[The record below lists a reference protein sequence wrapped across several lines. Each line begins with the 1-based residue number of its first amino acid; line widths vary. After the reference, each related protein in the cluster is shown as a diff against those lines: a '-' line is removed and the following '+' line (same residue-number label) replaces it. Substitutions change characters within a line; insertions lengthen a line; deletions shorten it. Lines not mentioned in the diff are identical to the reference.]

1 MNSTFKVVFNKARG
15 ALMVVNEVTSSV
27 QGKGTKTVVAA
38 AVAAMIAGVSGSAM
52 AIETDTEIKA
62 TDTALKATFTKA
74 EKQTDVASSLIGT
87 SGDKLALKNVTN
99 KDMYA
104 AGSLDL
110 TASSKDN
117 VVTLKNGSVSNF
129 SGKVTSADHFGAVV
143 TATTGTLKIDNVT
156 FENNKFDEVKTGEQ
170 KHNGARGIIRAAGAN
185 LEVAKSTFAG
195 NEAVLGGA
203 INVWSNGENTVKITD
218 STFTGNAT
226 KSHGGAVYI
235 TGSKVKTTIAD
246 STFSKNTSG
255 KQGGALQLA
264 GAGET
269 TITNTTFSENAAG
282 TFGGAINA
290 TNTQVVAKNVNFE
303 GNKAVGDDGHG
314 GALFLNGNTASYTQA
329 GGKFVGN
336 SAKKNGGAIRV
347 QDGADLALTNV
358 VFDGNTAANGGA
370 VDTFNAGDVKFTDT
384 TFTNNQAGGWG
395 GALRINGGNVTI
407 AVTEGKSLV
416 YEGNK
421 AGTNAEEA
429 AAKNY
434 EKQGD
439 FMYLNG
445 ASDKATFELAGDLT
459 IKDSIVSNHGTI
471 EKTGKGTLTT
481 ADMTGFVGTLN
492 VNEGKMV
499 IEGGIAEYDIAAQ
512 VGVNNSSSEAAQL
525 GATNVTVGQA
535 AVTKGNAKPAVK
547 AELAMGAVQ
556 ANHAINFVVNEGST
570 LTMQSL
576 AVGTKEYTQRNA
588 EKDATP
594 AKATYVGA
602 VNITGDAT
610 VTEGITIAA
619 GTAEKGA
626 VLTQIFGNLTAKSL
640 TVAAAVKDDKKTV
653 TAEAGTFAQTAG
665 KLTVDT
671 LTNGGTMT
679 VNGTV
684 VTKADSVN
692 SGNINTYSA
701 QDKKGTLVI
710 SGGTFTNDGTM
721 TFDKITVEDG
731 ATLKT
736 GVNLNG
742 EASFVA
748 FTELDLQ
755 KGSTLNINALNAKST
770 VDGKEVEKADI
781 LKFTEGTLNLE
792 GGALQVAGEAF
803 TGKVE
808 LAQGTTANINGDYT
822 FEQVKNAGNVT
833 VEGGTLTVTDSFTAT
848 SKAESATVGT
858 FTVENNGTPALTTKA
873 SGLDIAK
880 STSTEAKYTAGAVI
894 NNGTIT
900 FTDAAGEF
908 ANLDAVKKVKDAI
921 ASSGNGLIVFG
932 DKVTIKAEEV
942 DKVLMDGK
950 VTATNAEKLAGV
962 ELEQFKDATVTGV
975 TDPLSGSFGKV
986 ELATNE
992 TALEVTSGLKL
1003 NGTGDLVT
1011 VKGQDDKVT
1020 LKGVSIGENGK
1031 LTTTGA
1037 GAVVGA
1043 IVGSSDKFGALNV
1056 AAGDLTV
1063 KGAATLQNLTV
1074 AADSALVMGKA
1085 AEADKVVGTLEVKDN
1100 ALVLGTL
1107 TAGEVNL
1114 KDADV
1119 LGTLTADKLTATGK
1133 VFVGSDEADVAGKLV
1148 VNELVSGTV
1157 FADPAW
1163 KDGHILSLNDASQVA
1178 VGTAAAGSTVVAG
1191 QGSLVAL
1198 GTTDLDVAVK
1208 TVAAAGHAVLGTNE
1222 GQMKSAIY
1230 VDGGKTY
1237 DEATDT
1243 TSYKTIAGNVI
1254 ASGWNTDGFDAA
1266 SADAKTGVQVLE
1278 NNLMVVDMNTIDKTG
1293 ANAVFVKDVTNNG
1306 TIYLADA
1313 EFGDKVMFTE
1323 ADYRQGTTGAITF
1336 NGDRLMS
1343 AAFKDKVHTIAFD
1356 DAKVASYEG
1365 LETLPLVTAM
1375 YEGKAQNGASTSA
1388 KFNNWLMS
1396 SGNGLDREEVIAIGN
1411 DAAKLGA
1418 TSAVASVTMDAI
1430 SAFNDSVAARTNVLA
1445 QRAEGVTVWADV
1457 MGGHYEAKEL
1467 MDGQGYKSDVYGGV
1481 LGVDSVVDG
1490 YTLGAAFTVATADT
1504 DSTNTLAVSST
1515 DSDFV
1520 GFSVYGA
1527 KAFGQFNL
1535 AADLGYMKGS
1545 NDVSVNAYN
1554 IGDFSADTDAFTLG
1568 LRGDV
1573 LVDAGSF
1580 KVVPHAGLRFTHLT
1594 TDDFES
1600 AYTTKIDSM
1609 NIFQMPVGVT
1619 VTGNVE
1625 AAGWNVAPLLDL
1637 SVVPAFGDTDADMT
1651 LGINGVAATSALSTQ
1666 VIDSNLFQM
1675 KLGVSAQKDAF
1686 TFGLNYKLGA
1696 GSDNRVNNTFNATV
1710 GYAF

>member
-1 MNSTFKVVFNKARG
+1 MNSTFKVVFNKTRG

-52 AIETDTEIKA
+52 AADTDTVINA

-74 EKQTDVASSLIGT
+74 EQQAGVTGSLIGT
-87 SGDKLALKNVTN
+87 SDGKLVLKNVTN
-99 KDMYA
+99 KGMYA

-156 FENNKFDEVKTGEQ
+156 FENNKFDEVTTGDNL
-170 KHNGARGIIRAAGAN
+170 HNGTRGIIRAAGAN

-235 TGSKVKTTIAD
+235 TGSQVKTTIAD
-246 STFSKNTSG
+246 ATFSKNTSG

-290 TNTQVVAKNVNFE
+290 TGTKVAATNVTFE
-303 GNKAVGDDGHG
+303 GNKAASADGHG
-314 GALFLNGNTASYTQA
+314 GALFVDGQGASYTQA

-347 QDGADLALTNV
+347 QDGADLALKNV

-370 VDTFNAGDVKFTDT
+370 VDTFNAGDVTFTDT

-395 GALRINGGNVTI
+395 GALRINGDNVTI

-429 AAKNY
+429 AVKKY

-439 FMYLNG
+439 FMYLSN
-445 ASDKATFELAGDLT
+445 ASDKATFALAGDLT

-481 ADMTGFVGTLN
+481 ADMTGFVGNLD
-492 VNEGKMV
+492 VKEGKMV

-512 VGVNNSSSEAAQL
+512 IGVNNGTSVAVEL
-525 GATNVTVGQA
+525 DPTIVTVGQA
-535 AVTKGNAKPAVK
+535 AGAKPAVK

-556 ANHAINFVVNEGST
+556 ANHAIDFVVNEGST

-576 AVGTKEYTQRNA
+576 AVGTKEYTQRTA
-588 EKDATP
+588 AKAATP

-610 VTEGITIAA
+610 VTEGITVAA
-619 GTAEKGA
+619 GTADKAA
-626 VLTQIFGNLTAKSL
+626 VLTQTSGNLTAKSL
-640 TVAAAVKDDKKTV
+640 TVAAAVEKDQKV
-653 TAEAGTFAQTAG
+653 TAQAAGMFNQAAGT
-665 KLTVDT
+665 LTVDT
-671 LTNGGTMT
+671 LTNGGKMT

-684 VTKADSVN
+684 VTNADSVN
-692 SGNINTYSA
+692 TGAINSSESKNGSLTIA
-701 QDKKGTLVI
+701 
-710 SGGTFTNDGTM
+710 GGTFTNDGKM
-721 TFDKITVEDG
+721 TFKKITVEDG

-736 GVNLNG
+736 GVNLDG
-742 EASFVA
+742 EASFVV
-748 FTELDLQ
+748 FETLDLQ
-755 KGSTLNINALNAKST
+755 KGSTLNINALNDKSANT
-770 VDGKEVEKADI
+770 VKENDT
-781 LKFTEGTLNLE
+781 LKFTEGTVNLN

-803 TGKVE
+803 TGKVA
-808 LAQGTTANINGDYT
+808 LDAGATANIDGDYT
-822 FEQVKNAGNVT
+822 FEQVNNGGKAT
-833 VEGGTLTVTDSFTAT
+833 VGGTLTVTDSFTAGDFTVADNGTLVLT
-848 SKAESATVGT
+848 SKAAGLKIADGIATK
-858 FTVENNGTPALTTKA
+858 NSNLT
-873 SGLDIAK
+873 
-880 STSTEAKYTAGAVI
+880 

-908 ANLDAVKKVKDAI
+908 ASLDKVADVKNALV
-921 ASSGNGLIVFG
+921 SSGNGLIVFG
-932 DKVTIKAEEV
+932 DKVTVKADAIK
-942 DKVLMDGK
+942 DVLKDGK
-950 VTATNAEKLAGV
+950 VTATNAAKLAGV

-975 TDPLSGSFGKV
+975 DTALSGSFGKV
-986 ELATNE
+986 ELATGQ
-992 TALEVTSGLKL
+992 TALTVTSGLKL

-1011 VKGQDDKVT
+1011 VETDKKVT
-1020 LKGVSIGENGK
+1020 LQGVNIGEHGK

-1043 IVGSSDKFGALNV
+1043 IAGNGDKFGALNV

-1063 KGAATLQNLTV
+1063 KGAAVLQKLTV

-1085 AEADKVVGTLEVKDN
+1085 AEADKAVGALEVKDY

-1107 TAGEVNL
+1107 TAGEVKLN
-1114 KDADV
+1114 DADV
-1119 LGTLTADKLTATGK
+1119 FGTLTADKLTANGD
-1133 VFVGSDEADVAGKLV
+1133 VFVGSDEEDVAGKLV

-1157 FADPAW
+1157 FADTAW
-1163 KDGHILSLNDASQVA
+1163 KDGHIRSLNDASPVA

-1254 ASGWNTDGFDAA
+1254 ASGWSTAEFEDAA
-1266 SADAKTGVQVLE
+1266 NKTGVQVLE

-1293 ANAVFVKDVTNNG
+1293 AHAVFVKDVINNG

-1323 ADYRQGTTGAITF
+1323 ADYTQGTTGAITF

-1520 GFSVYGA
+1520 GFSFYGA

>member
-52 AIETDTEIKA
+52 ATETDTEIKA

-87 SGDKLALKNVTN
+87 SGDTLALKNVTN

-110 TASSKDN
+110 TASNKDN

-129 SGKVTSADHFGAVV
+129 SGKVTSANHFGAVV

-156 FENNKFDEVKTGEQ
+156 FENNKFDEVTTGDN
-170 KHNGARGIIRAAGAN
+170 KHNGTRGIIRAVGAN

-203 INVWSNGENTVKITD
+203 INVWSDGENTVKIAD

-235 TGSKVKTTIAD
+235 TGPQVKTTIAD
-246 STFSKNTSG
+246 ATFSKNTSG
-255 KQGGALQLA
+255 KQGGALQLSD
-264 GAGET
+264 AGET

-282 TFGGAINA
+282 TFGGAI
-290 TNTQVVAKNVNFE
+290 
-303 GNKAVGDDGHG
+303 
-314 GALFLNGNTASYTQA
+314 
-329 GGKFVGN
+329 
-336 SAKKNGGAIRV
+336 RV
-347 QDGADLALTNV
+347 QNGADLDLKNV

-370 VDTFNAGDVKFTDT
+370 VDTFNADDVTFTDT

-395 GALRINGGNVTI
+395 GALLINGGNVTI

-429 AAKNY
+429 AVKKY

-439 FMYLNG
+439 FMYLSN
-445 ASDKATFELAGDLT
+445 ASDKATFALAGDLT

-481 ADMTGFVGTLN
+481 ADMTGFVGNLD
-492 VNEGKMV
+492 VKEGKMV

-512 VGVNNSSSEAAQL
+512 DAVNGANSGAA
-525 GATNVTVGQA
+525 GGFPATTVTVGQA
-535 AVTKGNAKPAVK
+535 AGAKLAVK

-556 ANHAINFVVNEGST
+556 ANHAIDFVVNEGST

-602 VNITGDAT
+602 VTIKGDAT

-619 GTAEKGA
+619 GTADQGA
-626 VLTQIFGNLTAKSL
+626 VLTQKSGNLTAKSL
-640 TVAAAVKDDKKTV
+640 TVAAAVKGEKDAV
-653 TAEAGTFAQTAG
+653 TAQAGTFTQEAG

-679 VNGTV
+679 VKDTV
-684 VTKADSVN
+684 VTNADSVN
-692 SGNINTYSA
+692 TGAINSYESKTGSLTIA
-701 QDKKGTLVI
+701 
-710 SGGTFTNDGTM
+710 GGTFTNDGTM
-721 TFDKITVEDG
+721 TFDKITVADG

-736 GVNLNG
+736 GINLDG
-742 EASFVA
+742 TASFVV
-748 FTELDLQ
+748 FQELDLQ
-755 KGSTLNINALNAKST
+755 KGSTLNINALNAKSK
-770 VDGKEVEKADI
+770 VDGKADI
-781 LKFTEGTLNLE
+781 LKFTEGTVKLN

-808 LAQGTTANINGDYT
+808 LAKDATANINGDYT
-822 FEQVKNAGNVT
+822 FEQVNNNGGTAT
-833 VEGGTLTVTDSFTAT
+833 VGGTLTVTDSFTAG
-848 SKAESATVGT
+848 K
-858 FTVENNGTPALTTKA
+858 FTVENNGTLVLTSKAAGLKITDGTATENTK
-873 SGLDIAK
+873 L
-880 STSTEAKYTAGAVI
+880 T

-908 ANLDAVKKVKDAI
+908 ASLDKVAAVKNAI

-932 DKVTIKAEEV
+932 DKVTVKADVIK
-942 DKVLMDGK
+942 DVLKDGK
-950 VTATNAEKLAGV
+950 VTATNAAKLAGV
-962 ELEQFKDATVTGV
+962 ELEQFKDATVTEV
-975 TDPLSGSFGKV
+975 NSALSGSFGKV
-986 ELATNE
+986 ELATGE
-992 TALEVTSGLKL
+992 DALTVESGLKL

-1020 LKGVSIGENGK
+1020 LKGVNIGDNGK

-1043 IVGSSDKFGALNV
+1043 IAGNGALNV

-1063 KGAATLQNLTV
+1063 KGDAALQNLTV

-1085 AEADKVVGTLEVKDN
+1085 AEAKAVGALEVKN
-1100 ALVLGTL
+1100 HALVLGTL

-1119 LGTLTADKLTATGK
+1119 LGTLTADKLTANGN
-1133 VFVGSDEADVAGKLV
+1133 VFVGSDEEDVAGKLV
-1148 VNELVSGTV
+1148 VNELGSATV
-1157 FADPAW
+1157 FAAPAW
-1163 KDGHILSLNDASQVA
+1163 KDGNILSLNDASQVA

-1237 DEATDT
+1237 DEATGT

-1254 ASGWNTDGFDAA
+1254 ASGWSTAEFKAPAN
-1266 SADAKTGVQVLE
+1266 KTGVQVLE

-1293 ANAVFVKDVTNNG
+1293 AHAVFANAVTNNG

-1313 EFGDKVMFTE
+1313 EFGDKVMFSK
-1323 ADYRQGTTGAITF
+1323 DGYKQGTTGAITF

-1343 AAFKDKVHTIAFD
+1343 AAYKDKVHTIAFD

>member
-52 AIETDTEIKA
+52 ATETDTEIKA

-87 SGDKLALKNVTN
+87 SGDTLALKNVTN

-129 SGKVTSADHFGAVV
+129 SGKVISQDHFGAVV

-156 FENNKFDEVKTGEQ
+156 FENNKFDEVKTGDNQ
-170 KHNGARGIIRAAGAN
+170 HNGTRGIIRAAGAN

-203 INVWSNGENTVKITD
+203 INVWSNGKNTVKITD

-235 TGSKVKTTIAD
+235 TGSQVKTTIAD
-246 STFSKNTSG
+246 ATFSKNTSG

-290 TNTQVVAKNVNFE
+290 TNTQVVAENVTFE
-303 GNKAVGDDGHG
+303 GNKAASADGHG
-314 GALFLNGNTASYTQA
+314 GALFVDGQGASYTQA

-347 QDGADLALTNV
+347 QNGADLDLKNV

-370 VDTFNAGDVKFTDT
+370 VDTFNAGDVTFTDT

-429 AAKNY
+429 AVKKY

-439 FMYLNG
+439 FMYLSN
-445 ASDKATFELAGDLT
+445 ASDKATFALAGDLT

-481 ADMTGFVGTLN
+481 ADMTGFVGNLD
-492 VNEGKMV
+492 VKEGKMV
-499 IEGGIAEYDIAAQ
+499 IEGGIAEYDIDAQ
-512 VGVNNSSSEAAQL
+512 IGVNNGSNDVVAL
-525 GATNVTVGQA
+525 DATTVTVGQ
-535 AVTKGNAKPAVK
+535 KDSK

-556 ANHAINFVVNEGST
+556 ANHAIDFVVNEGST

-576 AVGTKEYTQRNA
+576 AVGTKEYTQRTA
-588 EKDATP
+588 VAKGDTP
-594 AKATYVGA
+594 ATATYVGNVA
-602 VNITGDAT
+602 IKGNAT
-610 VTEGITIAA
+610 VTEGITVAA
-619 GTAEKGA
+619 GTANQVTA
-626 VLTQIFGNLTAKSL
+626 LTQTSGNLTAKSL
-640 TVAAAVKDDKKTV
+640 TVAAAVKGEKDAV
-653 TAEAGTFAQTAG
+653 TAQAGKFTQKAGT
-665 KLTVDT
+665 LTVDT

-679 VNGTV
+679 VKGTV
-684 VTKADSVN
+684 VTNADSVN
-692 SGNINTYSA
+692 TGAINSYESKTGSLTIA
-701 QDKKGTLVI
+701 
-710 SGGTFTNDGTM
+710 GGTFTNDGTM
-721 TFDKITVEDG
+721 TFDKITVADG

-736 GVNLNG
+736 GINLDG
-742 EASFVA
+742 TASFVV
-748 FTELDLQ
+748 FQELDLQ
-755 KGSTLNINALNAKST
+755 KGSTLNINALNAKSQ

-781 LKFTEGTLNLE
+781 LKFTEGTVKLN

-808 LAQGTTANINGDYT
+808 LVAGATANINGDYT
-822 FEQVKNAGNVT
+822 FEQVNNGGTAT
-833 VEGGTLTVTDSFTAT
+833 VGGTLTVTDSFTA
-848 SKAESATVGT
+848 GD
-858 FTVENNGTPALTTKA
+858 FTVENNGTLVLTSKA
-873 SGLDIAK
+873 AGLNIA
-880 STSTEAKYTAGAVI
+880 EGTAAENIAVT

-908 ANLDAVKKVKDAI
+908 ATLDAVQTVKGKL

-932 DKVTIKAEEV
+932 DKVTVKADAIK
-942 DKVLMDGK
+942 DVLKDGK
-950 VTATNAEKLAGV
+950 VTATNAAKLAGV

-975 TDPLSGSFGKV
+975 DTALSGSFGKV
-986 ELATNE
+986 ELAAGQ
-992 TALEVTSGLKL
+992 TALTVESGLKL

-1011 VKGQDDKVT
+1011 VKEDKTVT
-1020 LKGVSIGENGK
+1020 LKGVNIGQNGK

-1043 IVGSSDKFGALNV
+1043 IAGNGALNV

-1063 KGAATLQNLTV
+1063 KGNATVENLTV

-1085 AEADKVVGTLEVKDN
+1085 AEAKAVGALEVKN
-1100 ALVLGTL
+1100 HALVLGTL

-1119 LGTLTADKLTATGK
+1119 LGTLTADKLAATGT
-1133 VFVGSDEADVAGKLV
+1133 VCVGSDEEDVAGKLV

-1178 VGTAAAGSTVVAG
+1178 IGSIGANSTVVAG

-1198 GTTDLDVAVK
+1198 GTTALDVAVK

-1254 ASGWNTDGFDAA
+1254 ASGWSTAEFEDAA
-1266 SADAKTGVQVLE
+1266 NKTGVQVLE

-1293 ANAVFVKDVTNNG
+1293 AHAVFANAVTNNG

-1313 EFGDKVMFTE
+1313 EFGDKVMFSE
-1323 ADYRQGTTGAITF
+1323 AGYTQGTIGAITF

-1481 LGVDSVVDG
+1481 LGVDSVVSG

-1520 GFSVYGA
+1520 GFSFYGA

>member
-52 AIETDTEIKA
+52 ATETDTEIKA

-110 TASSKDN
+110 TASNKDN

-129 SGKVTSADHFGAVV
+129 SGKVTSLDHFGAVV

-156 FENNKFDEVKTGEQ
+156 FENNKFDEVKTGDNQ
-170 KHNGARGIIRAAGAN
+170 HNGTRGIIRAAGAN

-203 INVWSNGENTVKITD
+203 INVWSNGKNTVKITD

-235 TGSKVKTTIAD
+235 TGSQVKTTIAD
-246 STFSKNTSG
+246 ATFSKNTSG

-290 TNTQVVAKNVNFE
+290 TNTQVVAENVTFE
-303 GNKAVGDDGHG
+303 GNKAASADGHG
-314 GALFLNGNTASYTQA
+314 GALFVDGQGASYTQA

-347 QDGADLALTNV
+347 QDGADLALKNV

-370 VDTFNAGDVKFTDT
+370 VDTFNAGDVTFTDT

-429 AAKNY
+429 AVKKY

-439 FMYLNG
+439 FMYLSN
-445 ASDKATFELAGDLT
+445 ASDKATFALSGDLT
-459 IKDSIVSNHGTI
+459 IKDSIVSNQGTI

-481 ADMTGFVGTLN
+481 ADMTGFVGNLN
-492 VNEGKMV
+492 VQKGKMV

-512 VGVNNSSSEAAQL
+512 IGVNNGSNDAVALAA
-525 GATNVTVGQA
+525 TTVTVGQ
-535 AVTKGNAKPAVK
+535 KDSK

-556 ANHAINFVVNEGST
+556 ANHAINFVVNKGST

-576 AVGTKEYTQRNA
+576 AVGTKEYAQRTEA
-588 EKDATP
+588 KADP

-602 VNITGDAT
+602 VNIMGDAT
-610 VTEGITIAA
+610 VTEGITVAA
-619 GTAEKGA
+619 GTADQA
-626 VLTQIFGNLTAKSL
+626 AALTQTSGNLTAKSL
-640 TVAAAVKDDKKTV
+640 TVAAAVKGEKDAV
-653 TAEAGTFAQTAG
+653 TAQAGTFTQEAG

-679 VNGTV
+679 VKDTV

-692 SGNINTYSA
+692 TGAINSYDS
-701 QDKKGTLVI
+701 KKGSLTI
-710 SGGTFTNDGTM
+710 AGGTFTNDGTM

-742 EASFVA
+742 KASFVV
-748 FTELDLQ
+748 FQTLDLQ
-755 KGSTLNINALNAKST
+755 KGSTLNINALNAKSQ

-781 LKFTEGTLNLE
+781 LKFTEGTVKLN

-808 LAQGTTANINGDYT
+808 LAAGATANINGDYT
-822 FEQVKNAGNVT
+822 FEQVNNGGTAT
-833 VEGGTLTVTDSFTAT
+833 VGGTLTVTDSFTA
-848 SKAESATVGT
+848 GT
-858 FTVENNGTPALTTKA
+858 FTVDNNGTLVLTTKA
-873 SGLDIAK
+873 AGLKIA
-880 STSTEAKYTAGAVI
+880 EGTATTNSNLT

-908 ANLDAVKKVKDAI
+908 ADLDKVAAVKNAI
-921 ASSGNGLIVFG
+921 ARSGNGLIVFG

-942 DKVLMDGK
+942 NKVLKDGK
-950 VTATNAEKLAGV
+950 VKASDVANLAGV

-975 TDPLSGSFGKV
+975 DAALSGSFGKV
-986 ELATNE
+986 ELAAGQ
-992 TALEVTSGLKL
+992 TALTVKSGLKL

-1011 VKGQDDKVT
+1011 VKKDKTVT
-1020 LKGVSIGENGK
+1020 LQGVNIGEYGK

-1043 IVGSSDKFGALNV
+1043 IAGNGGKFGALNV

-1063 KGAATLQNLTV
+1063 KGAAALQNLTV

-1085 AEADKVVGTLEVKDN
+1085 AETATAVGDLEVKGS

-1107 TAGEVNL
+1107 TAGNVTL

-1119 LGTLTADKLTATGK
+1119 LGTLTADKLAATGT
-1133 VFVGSDEADVAGKLV
+1133 VCVGSDEDDVAGKLV

-1266 SADAKTGVQVLE
+1266 SVDAKTGVQVLE

>member
-52 AIETDTEIKA
+52 ATETDTEIKA

-74 EKQTDVASSLIGT
+74 EKQDDVASSLIGT
-87 SGDKLALKNVTN
+87 SGDKLVLKNVTN
-99 KDMYA
+99 KGMYA

-416 YEGNK
+416 YEGNR
-421 AGTNAEEA
+421 AGTNAEA

-445 ASDKATFELAGDLT
+445 ASDRAAFELAGDLT

-481 ADMTGFVGTLN
+481 ADMTGFVGKLD
-492 VNEGKMV
+492 VKEGKMV

-512 VGVNNSSSEAAQL
+512 IGVNKGTS
-525 GATNVTVGQA
+525 GAVELDPTTVTVGQDGEPFA
-535 AVTKGNAKPAVK
+535 K

-556 ANHAINFVVNEGST
+556 ANHAINFDVNEGST

-576 AVGTKEYTQRNA
+576 TVGTKEYAQRTEA
-588 EKDATP
+588 KADP

-610 VTEGITIAA
+610 VTEGVTVAA
-619 GTAEKGA
+619 GTADKAA
-626 VLTQIFGNLTAKSL
+626 VLTQTSGNLTAKSL
-640 TVAAAVKDDKKTV
+640 TVAAAVEKDQKV
-653 TAEAGTFAQTAG
+653 TAQAGTFNQTDG
-665 KLTVDT
+665 TLTVDT

-684 VTKADSVN
+684 VTNADSVN
-692 SGNINTYSA
+692 TGAINSYKSKNGSLTIA
-701 QDKKGTLVI
+701 
-710 SGGTFTNDGTM
+710 GGTFTNDGTM

-736 GVNLNG
+736 GVNLDG
-742 EASFVA
+742 EASFVV
-748 FTELDLQ
+748 FKTLDLQ
-755 KGSTLNINALNAKST
+755 KGSTLNINALNAKSK
-770 VDGKEVEKADI
+770 VDGKADI
-781 LKFTEGTLNLE
+781 LKFTEGTVNLY

-808 LAQGTTANINGDYT
+808 LAQGTTTNINGDYT
-822 FEQVKNAGNVT
+822 FEQVNNAGTTT
-833 VEGGTLTVTDSFTAT
+833 VGGTLTVTDSFTAG
-848 SKAESATVGT
+848 K
-858 FTVENNGTPALTTKA
+858 FTVENNGTLVLTSKA
-873 SGLDIAK
+873 AGLKIAVG
-880 STSTEAKYTAGAVI
+880 TATNNNQLI

-908 ANLDAVKKVKDAI
+908 ASLDKVAAVKDAI
-921 ASSGNGLIVFG
+921 APSGNGLIVFG

-942 DKVLMDGK
+942 NKVLKDGK
-950 VTATNAEKLAGV
+950 VKASDVANLAGV

-975 TDPLSGSFGKV
+975 DAALSGSFGKV
-986 ELATNE
+986 ELAAGQ
-992 TALEVTSGLKL
+992 TALTVESGLKL

-1011 VKGQDDKVT
+1011 VTKDKTVT
-1020 LKGVSIGENGK
+1020 LQGVNIGEDGK

-1043 IVGSSDKFGALNV
+1043 IAGNGGKFGALNV

-1063 KGAATLQNLTV
+1063 KGAAALQNLTV

-1085 AEADKVVGTLEVKDN
+1085 AETATAVGDLEVKDY
-1100 ALVLGTL
+1100 ARVLGTL
-1107 TAGEVNL
+1107 TAGKVTLGE
-1114 KDADV
+1114 ADV
-1119 LGTLTADKLTATGK
+1119 FGTLTADKLDATD
-1133 VFVGSDEADVAGKLV
+1133 VVLVGSDEEDVAGKLV

-1163 KDGHILSLNDASQVA
+1163 KDGLGLSLNDASQVA
-1178 VGTAAAGSTVVAG
+1178 IGSIGANSTVIAG
-1191 QGSLVAL
+1191 QGSLVAI
-1198 GTTDLDVAVK
+1198 GTTDLDVAAK
-1208 TVAAAGHAVLGTNE
+1208 AVAAAGHAVLGPNE
-1222 GQMKSAIY
+1222 GQMRSAIY

-1243 TSYKTIAGNVI
+1243 TSYEKINGNVI
-1254 ASGWNTDGFDAA
+1254 ASGWNEAKFEDAETNNQVPA
-1266 SADAKTGVQVLE
+1266 NVQVLE

-1323 ADYRQGTTGAITF
+1323 ADYTQGTTGAITF

-1343 AAFKDKVHTIAFD
+1343 AALKDKVHTIAFD

-1481 LGVDSVVDG
+1481 LGVDSVVSG

>member
-52 AIETDTEIKA
+52 ATETDTEIKA

-74 EKQTDVASSLIGT
+74 EKQDDVASSLIGT
-87 SGDKLALKNVTN
+87 LGDKLVLKNVTN
-99 KDMYA
+99 GGMYA

-110 TASSKDN
+110 TASNKGN

-129 SGKVTSADHFGAVV
+129 SGKVTSANHFGAVV

-156 FENNKFDEVKTGEQ
+156 FENNKFDEVTTGDNQ
-170 KHNGARGIIRAAGAN
+170 HNGTRGIIRAAGAN

-203 INVWSNGENTVKITD
+203 INVWSDGENTVKITD

-246 STFSKNTSG
+246 ATFSKNTSG
-255 KQGGALQLA
+255 KLGGALQLS
-264 GAGET
+264 GAGKT

-290 TNTQVVAKNVNFE
+290 TNTQVVAENVTFE
-303 GNKAVGDDGHG
+303 GNKAASADGHG
-314 GALFLNGNTASYTQA
+314 GALFVDGQGASHTQT

-347 QDGADLALTNV
+347 QYGAALDLTNV

-370 VDTFNAGDVKFTDT
+370 VDTYNAGDVKFTDT

-395 GALRINGGNVTI
+395 GALRINGNNVTI

-429 AAKNY
+429 AVKKY

-439 FMYLNG
+439 FMYLSN
-445 ASDKATFELAGDLT
+445 ASDKAAFELAGDLT

-471 EKTGKGTLTT
+471 EKTDKGTLTT
-481 ADMTGFVGTLN
+481 ADMTGFVGKLD
-492 VNEGKMV
+492 VKEGKMV
-499 IEGGIAEYDIAAQ
+499 IEGGIAEYDIDAQ
-512 VGVNNSSSEAAQL
+512 IGVNNGSNDAVALAA
-525 GATNVTVGQA
+525 TTVTVGQQDS
-535 AVTKGNAKPAVK
+535 K

-556 ANHAINFVVNEGST
+556 ANHAINFVVNKGST

-576 AVGTKEYTQRNA
+576 AVGTKEYAQRIEA
-588 EKDATP
+588 KADP
-594 AKATYVGA
+594 AKVTYVGA
-602 VNITGDAT
+602 VNIQGDAT
-610 VTEGITIAA
+610 VTEGITVAA
-619 GTAEKGA
+619 GTADKAA
-626 VLTQIFGNLTAKSL
+626 VLTQTSGNLTAKSL
-640 TVAAAVKDDKKTV
+640 TVAAAVEKDQKV
-653 TAEAGTFAQTAG
+653 TAQAAGTFNQAAAG
-665 KLTVDT
+665 TLTVDT

-679 VNGTV
+679 VAGTV

-692 SGNINTYSA
+692 SGEI
-701 QDKKGTLVI
+701 KGNQSQTGSLTI
-710 SGGTFTNDGTM
+710 AGGTFSNDGKM
-721 TFDKITVEDG
+721 TFNKITVEDG

-742 EASFVA
+742 EPSVVVFQ
-748 FTELDLQ
+748 ELNLQ
-755 KGSTLNINALNAKST
+755 KGSTLNINALNDKSANT
-770 VDGKEVEKADI
+770 VKENDT

-792 GGALQVAGEAF
+792 GGALQVASKAF
-803 TGKVE
+803 TGKVK
-808 LAQGTTANINGDYT
+808 LDTNAKAHVNGDYT
-822 FEQVKNAGNVT
+822 FEQVNNGGKAT
-833 VEGGTLTVTDSFTAT
+833 VGGTLTVTDSFTA
-848 SKAESATVGT
+848 GD
-858 FTVENNGTPALTTKA
+858 FTVENNGTLVLTSKA
-873 SGLDIAK
+873 AGLNIA
-880 STSTEAKYTAGAVI
+880 EGTAAENIAVT

-908 ANLDAVKKVKDAI
+908 ATLGAVQTVKGKL

-932 DKVTIKAEEV
+932 DKVTVKADAIK
-942 DKVLMDGK
+942 DVLVDGK
-950 VTATNAEKLAGV
+950 VTATNAAKLAGV

-975 TDPLSGSFGKV
+975 TKALSGSFGKV
-986 ELATNE
+986 ELADGQ
-992 TALEVTSGLKL
+992 TALTVDSGLKL
-1003 NGTGDLVT
+1003 NGTGDLVSG
-1011 VKGQDDKVT
+1011 KGQGDKVT
-1020 LKGVSIGENGK
+1020 LQGVNIGQDGK

-1043 IVGSSDKFGALNV
+1043 IVGSGALNV

-1063 KGAATLQNLTV
+1063 KGNATVKDLTV

-1085 AEADKVVGTLEVKDN
+1085 AEANETVGKLDVQGN
-1100 ALVLGTL
+1100 AF
-1107 TAGEVNL
+1107 
-1114 KDADV
+1114 V
-1119 LGTLTADKLTATGK
+1119 LGTLTADKLTVTGN
-1133 VFVGSDEADVAGKLV
+1133 VFVGSDEEDVAGKLV
-1148 VNELVSGTV
+1148 VNELVSGKV
-1157 FADPAW
+1157 FAAPAW
-1163 KDGHILSLNDASQVA
+1163 KDGNILSLNDASQVA

-1237 DEATDT
+1237 NEATDT

-1254 ASGWNTDGFDAA
+1254 ASGWNEVKFEDAEA
-1266 SADAKTGVQVLE
+1266 NNQVPANVQVLE
-1278 NNLMVVDMNTIDKTG
+1278 NNLMVVDMNTIDTTG
-1293 ANAVFVKDVTNNG
+1293 ANAVFANAVTNNG

-1313 EFGDKVMFTE
+1313 EFGDKVMFSKVGYE
-1323 ADYRQGTTGAITF
+1323 QGTTGAITF

-1343 AAFKDKVHTIAFD
+1343 AAYKDNVHTIAFD

-1520 GFSVYGA
+1520 GFSFYGA

>member
-52 AIETDTEIKA
+52 ATETDTEIKA

-74 EKQTDVASSLIGT
+74 ETQDNVASSLIGT
-87 SGDKLALKNVTN
+87 SGDKLVLKNVTN
-99 KDMYA
+99 KGMYA

-129 SGKVTSADHFGAVV
+129 SGKVTSTDHFGAVV

-156 FENNKFDEVKTGEQ
+156 FENNKFDEVNTGDKQ
-170 KHNGARGIIRAAGAN
+170 HNGTRGIIRAAGAN

-235 TGSKVKTTIAD
+235 TGSQVKTTIAD
-246 STFSKNTSG
+246 ATFSKNTSG

-290 TNTQVVAKNVNFE
+290 TGTKVAATNVTFE
-303 GNKAVGDDGHG
+303 GNKAASADGHG
-314 GALFLNGNTASYTQA
+314 GALFVDGQGASYTQV

-347 QDGADLALTNV
+347 QNGAHLDLTNV

-370 VDTFNAGDVKFTDT
+370 VDTFKAGDVKFTDT
-384 TFTNNQAGGWG
+384 TFTNNQTGGWG

-407 AVTEGKSLV
+407 VVTEGKSLV

-429 AAKNY
+429 AVKKY

-439 FMYLNG
+439 FMYLSN
-445 ASDKATFELAGDLT
+445 ASDKATFALAGDLT

-471 EKTGKGTLTT
+471 EKTDKGTLTT
-481 ADMTGFVGTLN
+481 ADMTGFVGNLN
-492 VNEGKMV
+492 VKEGKMV

-512 VGVNNSSSEAAQL
+512 GAVNGANSGAAGGL
-525 GATNVTVGQA
+525 AATTVTVGQA
-535 AVTKGNAKPAVK
+535 AGAKPAVK

-556 ANHAINFVVNEGST
+556 ANHAIDFVVNEGST

-576 AVGTKEYTQRNA
+576 AVGTKEYTQRTA
-588 EKDATP
+588 AKAATP

-610 VTEGITIAA
+610 VTEGITVAA
-619 GTAEKGA
+619 GTAEQAA
-626 VLTQIFGNLTAKSL
+626 VLTQTSGNLTAKSL
-640 TVAAAVKDDKKTV
+640 TVAAAVKGEKDAV
-653 TAEAGTFAQTAG
+653 TAQAGTFTQEAGT
-665 KLTVDT
+665 LTVDT

-679 VNGTV
+679 VKGTV
-684 VTKADSVN
+684 VTNADSVN
-692 SGNINTYSA
+692 TGAINSSESKNGSLTIA
-701 QDKKGTLVI
+701 
-710 SGGTFTNDGTM
+710 GGTFTNDGKM
-721 TFDKITVEDG
+721 TFKKITVEDG

-736 GVNLNG
+736 GVNLDG
-742 EASFVA
+742 KASFVV
-748 FTELDLQ
+748 FETLDLQ
-755 KGSTLNINALNAKST
+755 KGSTLNINALNAKSKD
-770 VDGKEVEKADI
+770 DGKADI
-781 LKFTEGTLNLE
+781 LKFTEGTVNLY

-808 LAQGTTANINGDYT
+808 LAQGTTTNINGDYT
-822 FEQVKNAGNVT
+822 FEQVNNAGTTT
-833 VEGGTLTVTDSFTAT
+833 VGGTLTVTDSFTAGNFTVGNNGTLVLT
-848 SKAESATVGT
+848 SKAAGLKIAEGTATT
-858 FTVENNGTPALTTKA
+858 NSNLT
-873 SGLDIAK
+873 
-880 STSTEAKYTAGAVI
+880 

-908 ANLDAVKKVKDAI
+908 ADLDKVAAVKKAI
-921 ASSGNGLIVFG
+921 ARSGNGLIVFG

-942 DKVLMDGK
+942 NKVLKDGK
-950 VTATNAEKLAGV
+950 VKASDVANLAGV
-962 ELEQFKDATVTGV
+962 ELEQFKDATVTDV
-975 TDPLSGSFGKV
+975 KAALSGSFGKV
-986 ELATNE
+986 ELADKQD
-992 TALEVTSGLKL
+992 ALEVTSGLKL

-1011 VKGQDDKVT
+1011 VKGKDNKVT
-1020 LKGVSIGENGK
+1020 LKGVNIGENGK

-1043 IVGSSDKFGALNV
+1043 IAGSGALNV

-1063 KGAATLQNLTV
+1063 KGDATVQNLTV
-1074 AADSALVMGKA
+1074 AADSALVMGKV
-1085 AEADKVVGTLEVKDN
+1085 AEADKAVGALEVKEH

-1107 TAGEVNL
+1107 TAGNVTL

-1119 LGTLTADKLTATGK
+1119 LGTLTADKLAATGT
-1133 VFVGSDEADVAGKLV
+1133 VCVGSDEDDAAGKLV
-1148 VNELVSGTV
+1148 VNELGSATV
-1157 FADPAW
+1157 FAAPAW
-1163 KDGHILSLNDASQVA
+1163 KDGNILSLNDASQVA

-1237 DEATDT
+1237 NEATDT

-1254 ASGWNTDGFDAA
+1254 ASGWSTAEFKAA
-1266 SADAKTGVQVLE
+1266 ANKTGVQVLE

-1293 ANAVFVKDVTNNG
+1293 AHAVFANAVTNNG

-1313 EFGDKVMFTE
+1313 EFGDKVMFSE
-1323 ADYRQGTTGAITF
+1323 AGDTQGTIGAITF

-1520 GFSVYGA
+1520 GFSFYGA

>member
-52 AIETDTEIKA
+52 AVETNTEIKA

-74 EKQTDVASSLIGT
+74 ETQADVMGSLIGT
-87 SGDKLALKNVTN
+87 SGEKLVLKNFTN

-110 TASSKDN
+110 TASSSKDG

-129 SGKVTSADHFGAVV
+129 SGKVTSDDHFGAVV

-156 FENNKFDEVKTGEQ
+156 FENNKFDEVKTGDQ
-170 KHNGARGIIRAAGAN
+170 DKQHNGARGIIRAAGAN

-203 INVWSNGENTVKITD
+203 INVWSNGANTVKITD

-235 TGSKVKTTIAD
+235 TGSQVKTTIAD
-246 STFSKNTSG
+246 ATFSKNTSG

-264 GAGET
+264 GTGET
-269 TITNTTFSENAAG
+269 TITNTTFSENATG

-290 TNTQVVAKNVNFE
+290 TGTKVVATNVNFE
-303 GNKAVGDDGHG
+303 RNKAVEHG
-314 GALFLNGNTASYTQA
+314 GALFLDGNTDSHTQA

-347 QDGADLALTNV
+347 QKGANLDLNNV

-370 VDTFNAGDVKFTDT
+370 VDTFKAGDVKFTDT
-384 TFTNNQAGGWG
+384 TFTNNLAGGWG
-395 GALRINGGNVTI
+395 GALRINGNNVTI

-416 YEGNK
+416 YEGNR

-429 AAKNY
+429 AVKKY

-439 FMYLNG
+439 FMYLSNATDT
-445 ASDKATFELAGDLT
+445 ASFELAGDLT

-481 ADMTGFVGTLN
+481 ADMTGFVGNLN
-492 VNEGKMV
+492 VKEGKMV

-512 VGVNNSSSEAAQL
+512 DAVNGGNSEAA
-525 GATNVTVGQA
+525 TTTVNVGQA
-535 AVTKGNAKPAVK
+535 AGAESAVK

-556 ANHAINFVVNEGST
+556 ANHAIDFVVNEGST

-576 AVGTKEYTQRNA
+576 AVGTKEYTQRTA
-588 EKDATP
+588 VAKGDTP
-594 AKATYVGA
+594 ATATYVGN
-602 VNITGDAT
+602 VEIKGNAT

-619 GTAEKGA
+619 GTADKAA
-626 VLTQIFGNLTAKSL
+626 VLKQTSGNLTAKSL
-640 TVAAAVKDDKKTV
+640 TVAAAVEKDQKV
-653 TAEAGTFAQTAG
+653 TAQAG
-665 KLTVDT
+665 KFTQELGTLTVDT

-679 VNGTV
+679 VKDTV
-684 VTKADSVN
+684 VTNADSVN
-692 SGNINTYSA
+692 TGAINSYESKTGSLTIA
-701 QDKKGTLVI
+701 
-710 SGGTFTNDGTM
+710 GGTFTNDGKM

-742 EASFVA
+742 EASFVV
-748 FTELDLQ
+748 FQELELQ
-755 KGSTLNINALNAKST
+755 KGSTLNINALNAKSKD
-770 VDGKEVEKADI
+770 DGKADI
-781 LKFTEGTLNLE
+781 LKFTEGTVNL

-808 LAQGTTANINGDYT
+808 LAQGTTTNINGDYT
-822 FEQVKNAGNVT
+822 FEQVNNAGTTT
-833 VEGGTLTVTDSFTAT
+833 VGGTLTVTDSFTA
-848 SKAESATVGT
+848 GT
-858 FTVENNGTPALTTKA
+858 FTVADNGTLVLTSKA
-873 SGLDIAK
+873 AGLNIA
-880 STSTEAKYTAGAVI
+880 EGAATTNSNLT

-908 ANLDAVKKVKDAI
+908 ATFNKVAAVKNAI
-921 ASSGNGLIVFG
+921 APFGNGLIVFG

-942 DKVLMDGK
+942 NKVLTDGK
-950 VTATNAEKLAGV
+950 VKASDVASLAGV
-962 ELEQFKDATVTGV
+962 ELEQFKDATVTDV
-975 TDPLSGSFGKV
+975 KAALSGSFGKV
-986 ELATNE
+986 ELAAGQE
-992 TALEVTSGLKL
+992 ALTVQSGLKL

-1011 VKGQDDKVT
+1011 VKDQDNKVT
-1020 LKGVSIGENGK
+1020 LKGVNIGQNGK

-1043 IVGSSDKFGALNV
+1043 IAGENGALNV

-1063 KGAATLQNLTV
+1063 KGNATVENLTV

-1085 AEADKVVGTLEVKDN
+1085 ETATAVGDLDVKN
-1100 ALVLGTL
+1100 SALVLGTL
-1107 TAGEVNL
+1107 TAGNVTL
-1114 KDADV
+1114 KDAKV
-1119 LGTLTADKLTATGK
+1119 LGTLTADKLAGT
-1133 VFVGSDEADVAGKLV
+1133 VCVGSDEDDAAGKLV
-1148 VNELVSGTV
+1148 VNELGSATV
-1157 FADPAW
+1157 FAAPAW
-1163 KDGHILSLNDASQVA
+1163 KDGNILSLNDASQVA
-1178 VGTAAAGSTVVAG
+1178 VGTTATGSTVVAG

-1254 ASGWNTDGFDAA
+1254 ASGWSTAEFKAPAN
-1266 SADAKTGVQVLE
+1266 KTGVQVLE

-1293 ANAVFVKDVTNNG
+1293 AHAVFANAVTNNG

-1323 ADYRQGTTGAITF
+1323 ADYNQGTTGAITF

-1343 AAFKDKVHTIAFD
+1343 AAYKDKVHTIAFD

-1520 GFSVYGA
+1520 GFSFYGA

>member
-52 AIETDTEIKA
+52 ATETDTEIKA

-74 EKQTDVASSLIGT
+74 EKQDDVASSLIGT
-87 SGDKLALKNVTN
+87 SGDKLVLKNVTN
-99 KDMYA
+99 KGMYA

-314 GALFLNGNTASYTQA
+314 GALSLNGNTYTQA

-416 YEGNK
+416 YEGNR
-421 AGTNAEEA
+421 AGTNAEA

-439 FMYLNG
+439 FMYLND
-445 ASDKATFELAGDLT
+445 ASDRAAFELAGDLT

-481 ADMTGFVGTLN
+481 ADMTGFVGKLD
-492 VNEGKMV
+492 VKEGKMV

-512 VGVNNSSSEAAQL
+512 IGVNKGTS
-525 GATNVTVGQA
+525 GAVELDPTTVTVGQDGEPFA
-535 AVTKGNAKPAVK
+535 K

-556 ANHAINFVVNEGST
+556 ANHAINFDVNEGST

-576 AVGTKEYTQRNA
+576 TVGTKEYAQRTEA
-588 EKDATP
+588 KADP

-610 VTEGITIAA
+610 VTEGVTVAA
-619 GTAEKGA
+619 GTADKAA
-626 VLTQIFGNLTAKSL
+626 VLTQTSGNLTAKSL
-640 TVAAAVKDDKKTV
+640 TVAAAVEKDQKV
-653 TAEAGTFAQTAG
+653 TAQAGTFNQTDG
-665 KLTVDT
+665 TLTVDT

-684 VTKADSVN
+684 VTNADSVN
-692 SGNINTYSA
+692 TGAINSYKSKNGSLTIA
-701 QDKKGTLVI
+701 
-710 SGGTFTNDGTM
+710 GGTFTNDGTM

-736 GVNLNG
+736 GVNLDG
-742 EASFVA
+742 EASFVV
-748 FTELDLQ
+748 FKTLDLQ
-755 KGSTLNINALNAKST
+755 KGSTLNINALNDKSANT
-770 VDGKEVEKADI
+770 VKENDT
-781 LKFTEGTLNLE
+781 LKFTEGTVNLN

-803 TGKVE
+803 TGKVA
-808 LAQGTTANINGDYT
+808 LDVGATANIDGDYT
-822 FEQVKNAGNVT
+822 FEQVNNGGKAT
-833 VEGGTLTVTDSFTAT
+833 VGGTLTVTDSFTAGDFTVADNGALVLT
-848 SKAESATVGT
+848 SKAAGLKIADGIATK
-858 FTVENNGTPALTTKA
+858 NSNLT
-873 SGLDIAK
+873 
-880 STSTEAKYTAGAVI
+880 

-908 ANLDAVKKVKDAI
+908 ASLDKVADVKNALV
-921 ASSGNGLIVFG
+921 SSGNGLIVFG
-932 DKVTIKAEEV
+932 DKVTVKADAIK
-942 DKVLMDGK
+942 DVLKDGK
-950 VTATNAEKLAGV
+950 VTATNAAKLAGV

-975 TDPLSGSFGKV
+975 DTALSGSFGKV
-986 ELATNE
+986 ELATGQ
-992 TALEVTSGLKL
+992 TALTVTSGLKL

-1011 VKGQDDKVT
+1011 VETDKKVT
-1020 LKGVSIGENGK
+1020 LQGVNIGEHGK

-1043 IVGSSDKFGALNV
+1043 IAGNGDKFGALNV

-1063 KGAATLQNLTV
+1063 KGAAVLQKLTV

-1085 AEADKVVGTLEVKDN
+1085 AEADKAVGALEVKDY

-1107 TAGEVNL
+1107 TAGEVKLN
-1114 KDADV
+1114 DADV
-1119 LGTLTADKLTATGK
+1119 FGTLTADKLTANGD
-1133 VFVGSDEADVAGKLV
+1133 VFVGSDEEDVAGKLV

-1157 FADPAW
+1157 FADTAW
-1163 KDGHILSLNDASQVA
+1163 KDGHIRSLNDASPVA

-1254 ASGWNTDGFDAA
+1254 ASGWSTAEFEDAA
-1266 SADAKTGVQVLE
+1266 NKTGVQVLE

-1293 ANAVFVKDVTNNG
+1293 AHAVFVKDVINNG

-1323 ADYRQGTTGAITF
+1323 ADYTQGTTGAITF

-1343 AAFKDKVHTIAFD
+1343 AAFMEMVQTIAFD
-1356 DAKVASYEG
+1356 DAKVACYEG

>member
-52 AIETDTEIKA
+52 AADTDADTVINA

-74 EKQTDVASSLIGT
+74 EQQAGVTGSLIGT
-87 SGDKLALKNVTN
+87 SNGKLALKNGTN

-110 TASSKDN
+110 TASNKEN

-129 SGKVTSADHFGAVV
+129 SGKVTSTNHFGAVV
-143 TATTGTLKIDNVT
+143 TATKGTLKIDNVT
-156 FENNKFDEVKTGEQ
+156 FENNKFDEVKTGAEQ
-170 KHNGARGIIRAAGAN
+170 HNGTRGIIRAAGAN

-255 KQGGALQLA
+255 KQGGALQLT

-282 TFGGAINA
+282 TFGGAIA
-290 TNTQVVAKNVNFE
+290 LD
-303 GNKAVGDDGHG
+303 GDK
-314 GALFLNGNTASYTQA
+314 ASYTQA
-329 GGKFVGN
+329 SGKFVGN

-347 QDGADLALTNV
+347 QNGAALDLTNV

-370 VDTFNAGDVKFTDT
+370 VDTFKAGNVKFTDT

-407 AVTEGKSLV
+407 AVNEGKSLV

-429 AAKNY
+429 AVKKF

-439 FMYLNG
+439 FMYLSN
-445 ASDKATFELAGDLT
+445 ASDKATFALDGDLT

-481 ADMTGFVGTLN
+481 ADMTGFVGNLD
-492 VNEGKMV
+492 VKEGKMV

-512 VGVNNSSSEAAQL
+512 GAVNGDNSGA
-525 GATNVTVGQA
+525 ATNLPATTVTVGQA
-535 AVTKGNAKPAVK
+535 AVTQGDAKPAVK

-556 ANHAINFVVNEGST
+556 ANHAIDFVVHKGST

-576 AVGTKEYTQRNA
+576 AVGTKEYAQRNA

-594 AKATYVGA
+594 AKTTYVGA
-602 VNITGDAT
+602 VNIMGDAT
-610 VTEGITIAA
+610 VTEGVTVAA
-619 GTAEKGA
+619 GTADKA
-626 VLTQIFGNLTAKSL
+626 AALTQTSGNLTAKSL
-640 TVAAAVKDDKKTV
+640 TVAAAVKKDQKV
-653 TAEAGTFAQTAG
+653 TAQAGKFTQEAGT
-665 KLTVDT
+665 LTVDT

-679 VNGTV
+679 VAGTV

-692 SGNINTYSA
+692 SGEI
-701 QDKKGTLVI
+701 KGNQSQTGSLTI
-710 SGGTFTNDGTM
+710 AGGTFTNDGTM

-736 GVNLNG
+736 GINL
-742 EASFVA
+742 EKTASFVG
-748 FTELDLQ
+748 FQELDLQ
-755 KGSTLNINALNAKST
+755 KGSTLNINALNGKSL
-770 VDGKEVEKADI
+770 VEGKEVEKADT
-781 LKFTEGTLNLE
+781 LKFMEGTVNLN

-803 TGKVE
+803 TGKVA
-808 LAQGTTANINGDYT
+808 LDAGATANIDGDYT
-822 FEQVKNAGNVT
+822 FEQVNNAGTVT
-833 VEGGTLTVTDSFTAT
+833 VNGGTLTVTDSFTA
-848 SKAESATVGT
+848 GT
-858 FTVENNGTPALTTKA
+858 FKVDNNGTLVLTTKA
-873 SGLDIAK
+873 AGLKIA
-880 STSTEAKYTAGAVI
+880 EGTATTNSNLT

-908 ANLDAVKKVKDAI
+908 ADLGKVAAVKNDLV
-921 ASSGNGLIVFG
+921 SSGNGLIVFG
-932 DKVTIKAEEV
+932 DKVTVKADAIKA
-942 DKVLMDGK
+942 VLVDGK
-950 VTATNAEKLAGV
+950 VKYSDVAASLAGV
-962 ELEQFKDATVTGV
+962 ELAQFKDATVTGV
-975 TDPLSGSFGKV
+975 TAALSGSFGKV
-986 ELATNE
+986 ELAAGQP
-992 TALEVTSGLKL
+992 ALTVEYGLKL

-1011 VKGQDDKVT
+1011 VKEDKTVT
-1020 LKGVSIGENGK
+1020 LKGVNIGQNGK

-1043 IVGSSDKFGALNV
+1043 IAGNGALNV

-1063 KGAATLQNLTV
+1063 KGNATVENLTV

-1085 AEADKVVGTLEVKDN
+1085 AEAKAVGALEVKN
-1100 ALVLGTL
+1100 HALVLGTL

-1119 LGTLTADKLTATGK
+1119 LGTLTADKLAATGT
-1133 VFVGSDEADVAGKLV
+1133 VCVGSDEEDVAGKLV

-1163 KDGHILSLNDASQVA
+1163 KDGLGLSLNDASQVA
-1178 VGTAAAGSTVVAG
+1178 VGTAAEDSTVVAG

-1254 ASGWNTDGFDAA
+1254 ASGWSTAEFNKDAA
-1266 SADAKTGVQVLE
+1266 NRTGVQVLE

-1293 ANAVFVKDVTNNG
+1293 AHAVFVKDVINNG

-1323 ADYRQGTTGAITF
+1323 ADYKQGTTGAITF

>member
-52 AIETDTEIKA
+52 AADTDTVINA

-74 EKQTDVASSLIGT
+74 EQQAGVTGSLIGT
-87 SGDKLALKNVTN
+87 SDGKLVLKNDTN
-99 KDMYA
+99 KGMYA

-110 TASSKDN
+110 TASSSKDG

-129 SGKVTSADHFGAVV
+129 SGKVTSDDHFGAVV

-156 FENNKFDEVKTGEQ
+156 FENNKFDEVKTGDQ
-170 KHNGARGIIRAAGAN
+170 DKQHNGTRGIIRAAGAN
-185 LEVAKSTFAG
+185 LDVANSTFAG

-203 INVWSNGENTVKITD
+203 INVWSEGKNTVKIAD

-370 VDTFNAGDVKFTDT
+370 VDTFNADDVKFTDT

-416 YEGNK
+416 YEGNR
-421 AGTNAEEA
+421 AGTNAEA

-445 ASDKATFELAGDLT
+445 ASDRAAFELAGDLT

-481 ADMTGFVGTLN
+481 ADMTGFVGKLD
-492 VNEGKMV
+492 VKEGKMV

-512 VGVNNSSSEAAQL
+512 IGVNKGTS
-525 GATNVTVGQA
+525 GAVELDPTTVTVGQDGEPFA
-535 AVTKGNAKPAVK
+535 K

-556 ANHAINFVVNEGST
+556 ANHAINFDVNKGST

-576 AVGTKEYTQRNA
+576 TVGTKEYAQRTEA
-588 EKDATP
+588 KADP

-610 VTEGITIAA
+610 VTEGVTVAA
-619 GTAEKGA
+619 GTADKAA
-626 VLTQIFGNLTAKSL
+626 VLTQTSGNLTAKSL
-640 TVAAAVKDDKKTV
+640 TVAAAVEKDQKV
-653 TAEAGTFAQTAG
+653 TAQAGTFSQEADGT
-665 KLTVDT
+665 LTVDT

-679 VNGTV
+679 VKGTV
-684 VTKADSVN
+684 VTNADSVN
-692 SGNINTYSA
+692 TGNINSPKSKTGS
-701 QDKKGTLVI
+701 LNI

-736 GVNLNG
+736 GVNLDG
-742 EASFVA
+742 KASFVV
-748 FTELDLQ
+748 FRELELQ
-755 KGSTLNINALNAKST
+755 KGSTLNINALNAKSQT
-770 VDGKEVEKADI
+770 DGKNDI
-781 LKFTEGTLNLE
+781 LQFTEGTVNLN

-803 TGKVE
+803 TGKVA
-808 LAQGTTANINGDYT
+808 LDAGATANIDGDYT
-822 FEQVKNAGNVT
+822 FEQVNNGGKAT
-833 VEGGTLTVTDSFTAT
+833 VGGTLTVTDSFTAG
-848 SKAESATVGT
+848 E
-858 FTVENNGTPALTTKA
+858 FTVENNGTLVLTSKA
-873 SGLDIAK
+873 AGLKIA
-880 STSTEAKYTAGAVI
+880 EGTATNNAHLI
-894 NNGTIT
+894 NDGTIT

-908 ANLDAVKKVKDAI
+908 ASLDKVAAVKDAI
-921 ASSGNGLIVFG
+921 APSGNGLIVFG
-932 DKVTIKAEEV
+932 DKVTVKADAIK
-942 DKVLMDGK
+942 DVLQDGK
-950 VTATNAEKLAGV
+950 VTATNAAKLAGV

-975 TDPLSGSFGKV
+975 ATALSGSFGKV
-986 ELATNE
+986 ELAAGEN
-992 TALEVTSGLKL
+992 ALTVDSGLKL

-1011 VKGQDDKVT
+1011 VKEDKTVT
-1020 LKGVSIGENGK
+1020 LKGVNIGQNGK

-1043 IVGSSDKFGALNV
+1043 IAGNGALNV

-1063 KGAATLQNLTV
+1063 KGNATVENLTV

-1085 AEADKVVGTLEVKDN
+1085 AEAKAVGALEVKN
-1100 ALVLGTL
+1100 HALVLGTL

-1119 LGTLTADKLTATGK
+1119 LGTLTADKLAATGT
-1133 VFVGSDEADVAGKLV
+1133 VRVGSDEDDAAGKLV
-1148 VNELVSGTV
+1148 VNELGSATV
-1157 FADPAW
+1157 FAAPAW

-1254 ASGWNTDGFDAA
+1254 ASGWSTAEFKAA
-1266 SADAKTGVQVLE
+1266 ANKTGVQVLE
-1278 NNLMVVDMNTIDKTG
+1278 NNLMVVDMNTIDTTG
-1293 ANAVFVKDVTNNG
+1293 ANAVFANAVTNNG

-1313 EFGDKVMFTE
+1313 EFGDKVMFSE
-1323 ADYRQGTTGAITF
+1323 AGYTPDTTGVITF

-1343 AAFKDKVHTIAFD
+1343 AALKDKVHTIAFD

-1418 TSAVASVTMDAI
+1418 TSAIASVTMDAL

>member
-38 AVAAMIAGVSGSAM
+38 AVAAMMAGVSGSAM
-52 AIETDTEIKA
+52 ATETDTEIKT
-62 TDTALKATFTKA
+62 TDTTLKATFTKA
-74 EKQTDVASSLIGT
+74 EKQDDVASSLIGT
-87 SGDKLALKNVTN
+87 SGEKLVLKNVTN
-99 KDMYA
+99 KGMYA

-156 FENNKFDEVKTGEQ
+156 FENNKFDEVNTGDKQ
-170 KHNGARGIIRAAGAN
+170 HNGTRGIIRAAGAN

-235 TGSKVKTTIAD
+235 TGSQVKTTIAD
-246 STFSKNTSG
+246 ATFSKNTSG

-290 TNTQVVAKNVNFE
+290 TGTKVAATNVTFE
-303 GNKAVGDDGHG
+303 GNKAASADGHG
-314 GALFLNGNTASYTQA
+314 GALFVDGQGASYTQV

-347 QDGADLALTNV
+347 QDGADLALNNV

-370 VDTFNAGDVKFTDT
+370 VDTFNAGNVTFTDT

-407 AVTEGKSLV
+407 TVTEGKSLV

-429 AAKNY
+429 AVKKY

-439 FMYLNG
+439 FMYLSN
-445 ASDKATFELAGDLT
+445 ASATFALAGDLT

-481 ADMTGFVGTLN
+481 ADMTGFVGNLN
-492 VNEGKMV
+492 VQEGKMV
-499 IEGGIAEYDIAAQ
+499 IEGGIAEYDIDAQ
-512 VGVNNSSSEAAQL
+512 IGVNNGSNDAVELAA
-525 GATNVTVGQA
+525 TTVTVGQ
-535 AVTKGNAKPAVK
+535 KDSK

-556 ANHAINFVVNEGST
+556 ANHAIDFVVNEGST

-576 AVGTKEYTQRNA
+576 AVGTKEYTQRTA
-588 EKDATP
+588 AKAATP
-594 AKATYVGA
+594 AKATYVGV

-610 VTEGITIAA
+610 VTEGVTVAA
-619 GTAEKGA
+619 GTADKA
-626 VLTQIFGNLTAKSL
+626 AALTQTSGNLTAKSL
-640 TVAAAVKDDKKTV
+640 TVAAAVKGEKDAV
-653 TAEAGTFAQTAG
+653 TAKAGTFSQEADGT
-665 KLTVDT
+665 LTVDT

-679 VNGTV
+679 VKGTV
-684 VTKADSVN
+684 VTNADSVN
-692 SGNINTYSA
+692 TGNINSPKSKTGS
-701 QDKKGTLVI
+701 LNI

-736 GVNLNG
+736 GVNLDG
-742 EASFVA
+742 KASFVV
-748 FTELDLQ
+748 FRELELQ
-755 KGSTLNINALNAKST
+755 KGSTLNINALNAKSQT
-770 VDGKEVEKADI
+770 DGKNDI
-781 LKFTEGTLNLE
+781 LQFTEGTVNLN

-803 TGKVE
+803 TGKVA
-808 LAQGTTANINGDYT
+808 LDAGATANIDGDYT
-822 FEQVKNAGNVT
+822 FEQVNNGGKAT
-833 VEGGTLTVTDSFTAT
+833 VGGTLTVTDSFTA
-848 SKAESATVGT
+848 GD
-858 FTVENNGTPALTTKA
+858 FTVENNGTLVLTSKA
-873 SGLDIAK
+873 AGLKIA
-880 STSTEAKYTAGAVI
+880 EGTATNNAHLI
-894 NNGTIT
+894 NDGTIT

-908 ANLDAVKKVKDAI
+908 ASLDKVAAVKDAI
-921 ASSGNGLIVFG
+921 APSGNGLIVFG
-932 DKVTIKAEEV
+932 DKVTVKADAIK
-942 DKVLMDGK
+942 DVLQDGK
-950 VTATNAEKLAGV
+950 VTATNAAKLAGV

-975 TDPLSGSFGKV
+975 ATALSGSFGKV
-986 ELATNE
+986 ELAAGQ
-992 TALEVTSGLKL
+992 TALTVESGLKL

-1011 VKGQDDKVT
+1011 VKEDKTVT
-1020 LKGVSIGENGK
+1020 LKGVNIGQNGK

-1043 IVGSSDKFGALNV
+1043 IAGNGALNV

-1063 KGAATLQNLTV
+1063 KGNATVENLTV

-1085 AEADKVVGTLEVKDN
+1085 AEAKAVGALEVKN
-1100 ALVLGTL
+1100 HALVLGTL

-1119 LGTLTADKLTATGK
+1119 LGTLTADKLTANGN
-1133 VFVGSDEADVAGKLV
+1133 VFVGSDEEDVAGKLV

-1178 VGTAAAGSTVVAG
+1178 IGSIGANSTVVAG

-1254 ASGWNTDGFDAA
+1254 ASGWSTAEFEDAA
-1266 SADAKTGVQVLE
+1266 NKTGVQVLE

-1293 ANAVFVKDVTNNG
+1293 AHAVFANAVTNNG

-1313 EFGDKVMFTE
+1313 EFGDKVMFSE
-1323 ADYRQGTTGAITF
+1323 AGYTQGTIGAITF

-1481 LGVDSVVDG
+1481 LGVDSVVSG

>member
-52 AIETDTEIKA
+52 ATETDTEIKA

-74 EKQTDVASSLIGT
+74 EKQDDVASSLIGT
-87 SGDKLALKNVTN
+87 SGDKLVLKNVTN
-99 KDMYA
+99 KGMYA

-416 YEGNK
+416 YEGNR
-421 AGTNAEEA
+421 AGTNAEA
-429 AAKNY
+429 PAKNY

-445 ASDKATFELAGDLT
+445 ASDRAAFELAGDLT

-481 ADMTGFVGTLN
+481 ADMTGFVGKLD
-492 VNEGKMV
+492 VKEGKMV

-512 VGVNNSSSEAAQL
+512 IGVNKGTS
-525 GATNVTVGQA
+525 GAVELDPTTVTVGQDGEPFA
-535 AVTKGNAKPAVK
+535 K

-556 ANHAINFVVNEGST
+556 ANHAINFDVNEGST

-576 AVGTKEYTQRNA
+576 TVGTKEYAQRTEA
-588 EKDATP
+588 KADP

-610 VTEGITIAA
+610 VTEGVTVAA
-619 GTAEKGA
+619 GTAEKAA
-626 VLTQIFGNLTAKSL
+626 VLTQTSGNLTAKSL
-640 TVAAAVKDDKKTV
+640 TVAAAVEKDQKV
-653 TAEAGTFAQTAG
+653 TAQAGTFNQTDG
-665 KLTVDT
+665 TLTVDT

-684 VTKADSVN
+684 VTNADSVN
-692 SGNINTYSA
+692 TGAINSYKSKNGSLTIA
-701 QDKKGTLVI
+701 
-710 SGGTFTNDGTM
+710 GGTFTNDGTM

-736 GVNLNG
+736 GVNLDG
-742 EASFVA
+742 EASFVV
-748 FTELDLQ
+748 FKTLDLQ
-755 KGSTLNINALNAKST
+755 KGSTLNINALNAKSK
-770 VDGKEVEKADI
+770 VDGKADI
-781 LKFTEGTLNLE
+781 LKFTEGTVNLY

-808 LAQGTTANINGDYT
+808 LAQGTTTNINGDYT
-822 FEQVKNAGNVT
+822 FEQVNNAGTTT
-833 VEGGTLTVTDSFTAT
+833 VGGTLTVTDSFTAG
-848 SKAESATVGT
+848 K
-858 FTVENNGTPALTTKA
+858 FTVENNGTLVLTSKA
-873 SGLDIAK
+873 AGLKIAVG
-880 STSTEAKYTAGAVI
+880 TATNNNQLI

-908 ANLDAVKKVKDAI
+908 ASLDKVAAVKDAI
-921 ASSGNGLIVFG
+921 APSGNGLIVFG

-942 DKVLMDGK
+942 NKVLKDGK
-950 VTATNAEKLAGV
+950 VKASDVANLAGV

-975 TDPLSGSFGKV
+975 DAALSGSFGKV
-986 ELATNE
+986 ELAAGQ
-992 TALEVTSGLKL
+992 TALTVESGLKL

-1011 VKGQDDKVT
+1011 VKKDKTVT
-1020 LKGVSIGENGK
+1020 LQGVNIGEYGK

-1043 IVGSSDKFGALNV
+1043 IAGNGGKFGALNV

-1063 KGAATLQNLTV
+1063 KGAAALQNLTV

-1085 AEADKVVGTLEVKDN
+1085 AETATAVGDLEVKDY

-1107 TAGEVNL
+1107 TAGKVTLGE
-1114 KDADV
+1114 ADV
-1119 LGTLTADKLTATGK
+1119 FGTLTADKLDATD
-1133 VFVGSDEADVAGKLV
+1133 VVLVGSDEEDVAGKLV

-1163 KDGHILSLNDASQVA
+1163 KDGLGLSLNDASQVA
-1178 VGTAAAGSTVVAG
+1178 IGSIGANSTVIAG
-1191 QGSLVAL
+1191 QGSLVAI
-1198 GTTDLDVAVK
+1198 GTTDLDVAAK
-1208 TVAAAGHAVLGTNE
+1208 AVAAAGHAVLGPNE
-1222 GQMKSAIY
+1222 GQMRSAIY

-1243 TSYKTIAGNVI
+1243 TSYEKINGNVI
-1254 ASGWNTDGFDAA
+1254 ASGWNEAKFEDAETNNQVPA
-1266 SADAKTGVQVLE
+1266 NVQVLE

-1323 ADYRQGTTGAITF
+1323 ADYTQGTTGAITF

-1343 AAFKDKVHTIAFD
+1343 AALKDKVHTIAFD

-1481 LGVDSVVDG
+1481 LGVDSVVSG

>member
-52 AIETDTEIKA
+52 ATETDTEIKA

-74 EKQTDVASSLIGT
+74 EKQDDVASSLIGT
-87 SGDKLALKNVTN
+87 SGDKLVLKNVTN
-99 KDMYA
+99 KGMYA

-416 YEGNK
+416 YEGNR
-421 AGTNAEEA
+421 AGTNAEA

-445 ASDKATFELAGDLT
+445 ASDRAAFELAGDLT

-481 ADMTGFVGTLN
+481 ADMTGFVGNLD
-492 VNEGKMV
+492 VKEGKMV

-512 VGVNNSSSEAAQL
+512 IGVNNGSNAAVGL
-525 GATNVTVGQA
+525 TATTVTVGQA
-535 AVTKGNAKPAVK
+535 AVTEGNAKPAVK

-576 AVGTKEYTQRNA
+576 AVGTKEYAQRTEA
-588 EKDATP
+588 KADP

-610 VTEGITIAA
+610 VTEGITVAA
-619 GTAEKGA
+619 GTANQA
-626 VLTQIFGNLTAKSL
+626 AALTQTSGNLTAKSL
-640 TVAAAVKDDKKTV
+640 TVAAAVKGEKDAV
-653 TAEAGTFAQTAG
+653 TAQAGTFTQEAGT
-665 KLTVDT
+665 LTVDT

-679 VNGTV
+679 VKGKV

-692 SGNINTYSA
+692 TGAINSYGSKNGSLTIA
-701 QDKKGTLVI
+701 
-710 SGGTFTNDGTM
+710 GGTFTNDGKM

-742 EASFVA
+742 EASFVV
-748 FTELDLQ
+748 FKTLDLQ
-755 KGSTLNINALNAKST
+755 KGSTLNINALNAKSK
-770 VDGKEVEKADI
+770 VDGKADI
-781 LKFTEGTLNLE
+781 LKFTEGTVNLY

-808 LAQGTTANINGDYT
+808 LAADATANINGDYT
-822 FEQVKNAGNVT
+822 FEQVNNAGKTT
-833 VEGGTLTVTDSFTAT
+833 VGGTLTVTDSFTA
-848 SKAESATVGT
+848 GT
-858 FTVENNGTPALTTKA
+858 FTVADNGTLVLTSKAAGLKIAEGTATENTK
-873 SGLDIAK
+873 L
-880 STSTEAKYTAGAVI
+880 T

-908 ANLDAVKKVKDAI
+908 ANLDKVAAVKNAI
-921 ASSGNGLIVFG
+921 APSGNGLIVFG
-932 DKVTIKAEEV
+932 DKVTVKADAIK
-942 DKVLMDGK
+942 DVLQDGK
-950 VTATNAEKLAGV
+950 VTATNAAKLAGV

-975 TDPLSGSFGKV
+975 ATALSGSFGKV
-986 ELATNE
+986 ELAAGE
-992 TALEVTSGLKL
+992 KALTVESGLKL

-1011 VKGQDDKVT
+1011 VKEDKTVT
-1020 LKGVSIGENGK
+1020 LQGVNIGEHGK

-1037 GAVVGA
+1037 GAVVGTIA
-1043 IVGSSDKFGALNV
+1043 GNKDNKFGALNV

-1063 KGAATLQNLTV
+1063 KGDATVQNLTV
-1074 AADSALVMGKA
+1074 AADTALVMAKA
-1085 AEADKVVGTLEVKDN
+1085 AEADEAVGNLDVKN
-1100 ALVLGTL
+1100 HALVLGTL
-1107 TAGEVNL
+1107 TAGKVTLGE
-1114 KDADV
+1114 ADV
-1119 LGTLTADKLTATGK
+1119 FGTLTADKLTANGD

-1148 VNELVSGTV
+1148 VNELASGTV
-1157 FADPAW
+1157 FADSAW
-1163 KDGHILSLNDASQVA
+1163 KDGHGRTLNDASQVA
-1178 VGTAAAGSTVVAG
+1178 IGSIVGVDSTVMAG
-1191 QGSLVAL
+1191 QGSLVAI
-1198 GTTDLDVAVK
+1198 GTTDLDVAAK
-1208 TVAAAGHAVLGTNE
+1208 AVAAAGHAVLGPNE
-1222 GQMKSAIY
+1222 GQMRSAIY

-1243 TSYKTIAGNVI
+1243 TSYEKINGNVI
-1254 ASGWNTDGFDAA
+1254 ASGWNEAKFEDAETKVPA
-1266 SADAKTGVQVLE
+1266 NVQVLE
-1278 NNLMVVDMNTIDKTG
+1278 NNLMVVDMNTIDTTG
-1293 ANAVFVKDVTNNG
+1293 ANAVFVKTVINDG

-1313 EFGDKVMFTE
+1313 EFGDKVMFSDG
-1323 ADYRQGTTGAITF
+1323 DYKQGTTGAITF

-1520 GFSVYGA
+1520 GFSFYGA

>member
-52 AIETDTEIKA
+52 AADTDTVINA

-74 EKQTDVASSLIGT
+74 EQQAGVTGSLIGT
-87 SGDKLALKNVTN
+87 SNGKLALKNGAN

-110 TASSKDN
+110 TASNADD

-129 SGKVTSADHFGAVV
+129 SGKVISEDHFGAVV

-156 FENNKFDEVKTGEQ
+156 FENNKFDEVQTGAQ

-290 TNTQVVAKNVNFE
+290 TGTKVAATNVTFE
-303 GNKAVGDDGHG
+303 GNKAASADGHG
-314 GALFLNGNTASYTQA
+314 GALFVDGQGASYTQA

-347 QDGADLALTNV
+347 QNKANLALKNV

-370 VDTFNAGDVKFTDT
+370 VDTFNAGNVTFTDT

-416 YEGNK
+416 YEGNR
-421 AGTNAEEA
+421 AGTNAEA

-445 ASDKATFELAGDLT
+445 ASDRAAFELAGDLT

-481 ADMTGFVGTLN
+481 ADMTGFVGNLD
-492 VNEGKMV
+492 VKEGKMV

-512 VGVNNSSSEAAQL
+512 GAVNGANSGAAGGL
-525 GATNVTVGQA
+525 AATTVTVGQA
-535 AVTKGNAKPAVK
+535 AGAKPAVK

-556 ANHAINFVVNEGST
+556 ANHAIDFVVNEGST

-602 VNITGDAT
+602 VTIKGDAT
-610 VTEGITIAA
+610 VTEGVTVAT
-619 GTAEKGA
+619 GTADKA
-626 VLTQIFGNLTAKSL
+626 AALTQTSGNLTAKSL
-640 TVAAAVKDDKKTV
+640 TVAAAVKGEKDAV
-653 TAEAGTFAQTAG
+653 TAQTAG
-665 KLTVDT
+665 TFNQTDGTLTVDT
-671 LTNGGTMT
+671 LTNGGTMA
-679 VNGTV
+679 VSGTV
-684 VTKADSVN
+684 VTNADSVN
-692 SGNINTYSA
+692 TGAINNYKSKNGSLTIA
-701 QDKKGTLVI
+701 
-710 SGGTFTNDGTM
+710 GGTFTNDGTM

-736 GVNLNG
+736 GVNLDG
-742 EASFVA
+742 KASFVV
-748 FTELDLQ
+748 FQELNLQ
-755 KGSTLNINALNAKST
+755 KGSTLNINVLNAKSK
-770 VDGKEVEKADI
+770 VDGKADI
-781 LKFTEGTLNLE
+781 LKFTEGTVNLN

-808 LAQGTTANINGDYT
+808 LAKDATAHINGDYT
-822 FEQVKNAGNVT
+822 FEQVNNGGTAT
-833 VEGGTLTVTDSFTAT
+833 VGGTLTVTDSFTAGNDF
-848 SKAESATVGT
+848 K
-858 FTVENNGTPALTTKA
+858 VENNGTLALTTKA
-873 SGLDIAK
+873 AGLKIDK
-880 STSTEAKYTAGAVI
+880 GTAAQNIAVI

-908 ANLDAVKKVKDAI
+908 ASLDKVADVKKALV
-921 ASSGNGLIVFG
+921 SSGNGLIVFG
-932 DKVTIKAEEV
+932 DKVTVKAEEV
-942 DKVLMDGK
+942 DKVLQDGK
-950 VTATNAEKLAGV
+950 ITATNAAKLAGV
-962 ELEQFKDATVTGV
+962 ELEQFKDATVTEV
-975 TDPLSGSFGKV
+975 NSNSALSGSFGKV
-986 ELATNE
+986 ELAAGQD
-992 TALEVTSGLKL
+992 ALTVESGLKL

-1020 LKGVSIGENGK
+1020 LKGVNIGKNGK

-1043 IVGSSDKFGALNV
+1043 IAGHEGNFGALNV

-1063 KGAATLQNLTV
+1063 KGDATVQNLTV
-1074 AADSALVMGKA
+1074 AADSALVMGKV
-1085 AEADKVVGTLEVKDN
+1085 AEADKAVGALEVKEH

-1107 TAGEVNL
+1107 TAGEV
-1114 KDADV
+1114 KFKKAEV
-1119 LGTLTADKLTATGK
+1119 LGTLTADKLEANET
-1133 VFVGSDEADVAGKLV
+1133 VFVGSDEEDVAGKLV

-1191 QGSLVAL
+1191 QGSLVAI
-1198 GTTDLDVAVK
+1198 GTTDLDVAAK
-1208 TVAAAGHAVLGTNE
+1208 AVAAAGHAVLGTNE

-1254 ASGWNTDGFDAA
+1254 ASGWSTAEFKAPAN
-1266 SADAKTGVQVLE
+1266 KTGVQVLE
-1278 NNLMVVDMNTIDKTG
+1278 NNLMVVDMNTIDTTG
-1293 ANAVFVKDVTNNG
+1293 ANAVFVKDVTNYG

-1313 EFGDKVMFTE
+1313 EFGDKVMFSEGGYT
-1323 ADYRQGTTGAITF
+1323 QGTTGAITF

-1343 AAFKDKVHTIAFD
+1343 AAYKDKVHTIAFD

-1520 GFSVYGA
+1520 GFSFYGA

>member
-52 AIETDTEIKA
+52 ATETDTEIKA

-74 EKQTDVASSLIGT
+74 ETQDNVASSLIGT
-87 SGDKLALKNVTN
+87 SGDKLVLKNVTN
-99 KDMYA
+99 KGMYA

-129 SGKVTSADHFGAVV
+129 SGKVTSTDHFGAVV

-156 FENNKFDEVKTGEQ
+156 FENNKFDEVNTGDKQ
-170 KHNGARGIIRAAGAN
+170 HNGTRGIIRAAGAN

-235 TGSKVKTTIAD
+235 TGSQVKTTIAD
-246 STFSKNTSG
+246 ATFSKNTSG

-290 TNTQVVAKNVNFE
+290 TGTKVAATNVTFE
-303 GNKAVGDDGHG
+303 GNKAASADGHG
-314 GALFLNGNTASYTQA
+314 GALFVDGQGASYTQV

-347 QDGADLALTNV
+347 QDGADLALNNV

-370 VDTFNAGDVKFTDT
+370 VDTFNAGNVTFTDT

-407 AVTEGKSLV
+407 TVTEGKSLV

-429 AAKNY
+429 AVKKY

-439 FMYLNG
+439 FMYLSN
-445 ASDKATFELAGDLT
+445 ASATFALAGDLT

-481 ADMTGFVGTLN
+481 ADMTGFVGNLN
-492 VNEGKMV
+492 VQEGKMV
-499 IEGGIAEYDIAAQ
+499 IEGGIAEYDIDAQ
-512 VGVNNSSSEAAQL
+512 IGVNNGSNDAVALAA
-525 GATNVTVGQA
+525 TTVTVGQ
-535 AVTKGNAKPAVK
+535 KDSK

-556 ANHAINFVVNEGST
+556 ANHAIDFVVNEGST

-576 AVGTKEYTQRNA
+576 AVGTKEYTQRTA
-588 EKDATP
+588 AKAATP
-594 AKATYVGA
+594 AKATYVGV

-610 VTEGITIAA
+610 VTEGVTVAA
-619 GTAEKGA
+619 GTADKA
-626 VLTQIFGNLTAKSL
+626 AALTQTSGNLTAKSL
-640 TVAAAVKDDKKTV
+640 TVAAAVKGEKDAV
-653 TAEAGTFAQTAG
+653 TAKAGTFSQEADGT
-665 KLTVDT
+665 LTVDT

-679 VNGTV
+679 VKGTV
-684 VTKADSVN
+684 VTNADSVN
-692 SGNINTYSA
+692 TGNINSPKSKTGS
-701 QDKKGTLVI
+701 LNI

-736 GVNLNG
+736 GVNLDG
-742 EASFVA
+742 KASFVV
-748 FTELDLQ
+748 FRELELQ
-755 KGSTLNINALNAKST
+755 KGSTLNINALNAKSQT
-770 VDGKEVEKADI
+770 DGKNDI
-781 LKFTEGTLNLE
+781 LQFTEGTVNLN

-803 TGKVE
+803 TGKVA
-808 LAQGTTANINGDYT
+808 LDAGATAKIDGDYT
-822 FEQVKNAGNVT
+822 FEQVNNGGKAT
-833 VEGGTLTVTDSFTAT
+833 VGGTLTVTDSFTA
-848 SKAESATVGT
+848 GD
-858 FTVENNGTPALTTKA
+858 FTVENNGTLVLTSKA
-873 SGLDIAK
+873 AGLKIA
-880 STSTEAKYTAGAVI
+880 EGTATNNAHLI
-894 NNGTIT
+894 NDGTIT

-908 ANLDAVKKVKDAI
+908 ASLDKVAAVKDAI
-921 ASSGNGLIVFG
+921 APSGNGLIVFG
-932 DKVTIKAEEV
+932 DKVTVKADAIK
-942 DKVLMDGK
+942 DVLQDGK
-950 VTATNAEKLAGV
+950 VTATNAAKLAGV

-975 TDPLSGSFGKV
+975 ATALSGSFGKV
-986 ELATNE
+986 ELAAGQ
-992 TALEVTSGLKL
+992 TALTVESGLKL

-1011 VKGQDDKVT
+1011 VKEDKTVT
-1020 LKGVSIGENGK
+1020 LKGVNIGQNGK

-1043 IVGSSDKFGALNV
+1043 IAGNGALNV

-1063 KGAATLQNLTV
+1063 KGNATVENLTV
-1074 AADSALVMGKA
+1074 VADSALVMGKA
-1085 AEADKVVGTLEVKDN
+1085 AEAKAVGALEVKN
-1100 ALVLGTL
+1100 HALVLGTL

-1119 LGTLTADKLTATGK
+1119 LGTLTADKLTANGN
-1133 VFVGSDEADVAGKLV
+1133 VFVGSDEEDVAGKLV

-1178 VGTAAAGSTVVAG
+1178 IGSIGANSTVVAG

-1254 ASGWNTDGFDAA
+1254 ASGWSTAEFEDAA
-1266 SADAKTGVQVLE
+1266 NKTGVQVLE

-1293 ANAVFVKDVTNNG
+1293 AHAVFANAVTNNG

-1313 EFGDKVMFTE
+1313 EFGDKVMFSE
-1323 ADYRQGTTGAITF
+1323 AGYTQGTIGAITF

-1520 GFSVYGA
+1520 GFSFYGA

>member
-52 AIETDTEIKA
+52 ATETDTEIKA

-74 EKQTDVASSLIGT
+74 EKQDDVASSLIGT
-87 SGDKLALKNVTN
+87 SGDKLVLKNVTN
-99 KDMYA
+99 KGMYA

-129 SGKVTSADHFGAVV
+129 SAKVTSADHFGAVV

-416 YEGNK
+416 YEGNR
-421 AGTNAEEA
+421 AGTNAEA

-445 ASDKATFELAGDLT
+445 ASDRAAFELAGDLT

-481 ADMTGFVGTLN
+481 ADMTGFVGKLD
-492 VNEGKMV
+492 VKEGKMV

-512 VGVNNSSSEAAQL
+512 IGVNKGTS
-525 GATNVTVGQA
+525 GAVELDPTTVTVGQDGEPFA
-535 AVTKGNAKPAVK
+535 K

-556 ANHAINFVVNEGST
+556 ANHAINFDVNEGST

-576 AVGTKEYTQRNA
+576 TVGMKEYAQRTEA
-588 EKDATP
+588 KADP

-610 VTEGITIAA
+610 VTEGVTVAA
-619 GTAEKGA
+619 GTADKAA
-626 VLTQIFGNLTAKSL
+626 VLTQTSGNLTAKSL
-640 TVAAAVKDDKKTV
+640 TVAAAVEKDQKV
-653 TAEAGTFAQTAG
+653 TAQAGTFNQTDG
-665 KLTVDT
+665 TLTVDT

-684 VTKADSVN
+684 VTNADSVN
-692 SGNINTYSA
+692 TGNINSYST
-701 QDKKGTLVI
+701 KNGSLNI

-721 TFDKITVEDG
+721 TFNNITVADG

-736 GVNLNG
+736 GVNLDG
-742 EASFVA
+742 KASFVV
-748 FTELDLQ
+748 FQTLDLQ
-755 KGSTLNINALNAKST
+755 KGSTLNINALNAKSK

-781 LKFTEGTLNLE
+781 LKFTEGTVKLN

-808 LAQGTTANINGDYT
+808 LAAGTTANINGDYT
-822 FEQVKNAGNVT
+822 FEQVNNAGTTT
-833 VEGGTLTVTDSFTAT
+833 VGGTLTVTDSF
-848 SKAESATVGT
+848 KAGT
-858 FTVENNGTPALTTKA
+858 FRVENNGTLALTTKA
-873 SGLDIAK
+873 AGLKIDEGTAAENIAV
-880 STSTEAKYTAGAVI
+880 T

-908 ANLDAVKKVKDAI
+908 ATLDAVQTVKGKL

-932 DKVTIKAEEV
+932 DKVTVKADAIK
-942 DKVLMDGK
+942 DVLKDGK
-950 VTATNAEKLAGV
+950 VTATNVAKLAGV

-975 TDPLSGSFGKV
+975 DAALSGSFGKV
-986 ELATNE
+986 ELAAGQ
-992 TALEVTSGLKL
+992 TALTVESGLKL

-1011 VKGQDDKVT
+1011 VKKDKTVT
-1020 LKGVSIGENGK
+1020 LQGVNIGEHSK

-1043 IVGSSDKFGALNV
+1043 IAGENGALNV

-1063 KGAATLQNLTV
+1063 KGAAALQNLTV

-1085 AEADKVVGTLEVKDN
+1085 TEADKAVGALEVKDY
-1100 ALVLGTL
+1100 ARVLGTL

-1119 LGTLTADKLTATGK
+1119 LGTLTADKLTANGN

-1198 GTTDLDVAVK
+1198 GATDLDVAVK

-1266 SADAKTGVQVLE
+1266 SVDAKTGVQVLE

-1323 ADYRQGTTGAITF
+1323 ADYTQGTTGAITF

-1573 LVDAGSF
+1573 LVDTGSF

-1637 SVVPAFGDTDADMT
+1637 SVVPAFGDTDVDMT

>member
-1 MNSTFKVVFNKARG
+1 MNSTFKVVFKKARG

-52 AIETDTEIKA
+52 ATETDTEIKA

-74 EKQTDVASSLIGT
+74 ETQDNVASSLIGT
-87 SGDKLALKNVTN
+87 SGDKLVLKNVTN
-99 KDMYA
+99 KGMYA

-129 SGKVTSADHFGAVV
+129 SGKVTSTDHFGAVV

-156 FENNKFDEVKTGEQ
+156 FENNKFDEVNTGDKQ
-170 KHNGARGIIRAAGAN
+170 HNGTRGIIRAAGAN

-235 TGSKVKTTIAD
+235 TGSQVKTTIAD
-246 STFSKNTSG
+246 ATFSKNTSG

-290 TNTQVVAKNVNFE
+290 TGTKVAATNVTFE
-303 GNKAVGDDGHG
+303 GNKAASADGHG
-314 GALFLNGNTASYTQA
+314 GALFVDGQGASYTQV

-347 QDGADLALTNV
+347 QDGADLALNNV

-370 VDTFNAGDVKFTDT
+370 VDTFNAGNVTFTDT

-407 AVTEGKSLV
+407 TVTEGKSLV

-429 AAKNY
+429 AVKKY

-439 FMYLNG
+439 FMYLSN
-445 ASDKATFELAGDLT
+445 ASATFALAGDLT

-481 ADMTGFVGTLN
+481 ADMTGFVGNLN
-492 VNEGKMV
+492 VQEGKMV
-499 IEGGIAEYDIAAQ
+499 IEGGIAEYDIDAQ
-512 VGVNNSSSEAAQL
+512 IGVNNGSNDAVALAA
-525 GATNVTVGQA
+525 TTVTVGQ
-535 AVTKGNAKPAVK
+535 KDSK

-556 ANHAINFVVNEGST
+556 ANHAIDFVVNEGST

-576 AVGTKEYTQRNA
+576 AVGTKEYTQRTA
-588 EKDATP
+588 AKAATP
-594 AKATYVGA
+594 AKATYVGV

-610 VTEGITIAA
+610 VTEGVTVAA
-619 GTAEKGA
+619 GTADKA
-626 VLTQIFGNLTAKSL
+626 AALTQTSGNLTAKSL
-640 TVAAAVKDDKKTV
+640 TVAAAVKGEKDAV
-653 TAEAGTFAQTAG
+653 TAKAGTFSQEADGT
-665 KLTVDT
+665 LTVDT

-679 VNGTV
+679 VKGTV
-684 VTKADSVN
+684 VTNADSVN
-692 SGNINTYSA
+692 TGNINSPKSKTGS
-701 QDKKGTLVI
+701 LNI

-736 GVNLNG
+736 GVNLDG
-742 EASFVA
+742 KASFVV
-748 FTELDLQ
+748 FRELELQ
-755 KGSTLNINALNAKST
+755 KGSTLNINALNAKSQT
-770 VDGKEVEKADI
+770 DGKNDI
-781 LKFTEGTLNLE
+781 LQFTEGTVNLN

-803 TGKVE
+803 TGKVA
-808 LAQGTTANINGDYT
+808 LDAGATANIDGDYT
-822 FEQVKNAGNVT
+822 FEQVNNGGKAT
-833 VEGGTLTVTDSFTAT
+833 VGGTLTVTDSFTA
-848 SKAESATVGT
+848 GD
-858 FTVENNGTPALTTKA
+858 FTVENNGTLVLTSKA
-873 SGLDIAK
+873 AGLKIA
-880 STSTEAKYTAGAVI
+880 EGTATNNAHLI
-894 NNGTIT
+894 NDGTIT

-908 ANLDAVKKVKDAI
+908 ASLDKVAAVKDAI
-921 ASSGNGLIVFG
+921 APSGNGLIVFG
-932 DKVTIKAEEV
+932 DKVTVKADAIK
-942 DKVLMDGK
+942 DVLQDGK
-950 VTATNAEKLAGV
+950 VTATNAAKLAGV

-975 TDPLSGSFGKV
+975 ATALSGSFGKV
-986 ELATNE
+986 ELAAGQ
-992 TALEVTSGLKL
+992 TALTVESGLKL

-1011 VKGQDDKVT
+1011 VKEDKTVT
-1020 LKGVSIGENGK
+1020 LKGVNIGQNGK

-1043 IVGSSDKFGALNV
+1043 IAGNGALNV

-1063 KGAATLQNLTV
+1063 KGNATVENLTV

-1085 AEADKVVGTLEVKDN
+1085 AEAKAVGALEVKN
-1100 ALVLGTL
+1100 HALVLGTL

-1119 LGTLTADKLTATGK
+1119 LGTLTADKLTANGN
-1133 VFVGSDEADVAGKLV
+1133 VFVGSDEEDVAGKLV

-1178 VGTAAAGSTVVAG
+1178 IGSIGANSTVVAG

-1254 ASGWNTDGFDAA
+1254 ASGWSTAEFEDAA
-1266 SADAKTGVQVLE
+1266 NKTGVQVLE

-1293 ANAVFVKDVTNNG
+1293 AHAVFANAVTNNG

-1313 EFGDKVMFTE
+1313 EFGDKVMFSE
-1323 ADYRQGTTGAITF
+1323 AGYTQGTIGAITF

-1520 GFSVYGA
+1520 GFSFYGA

>member
-52 AIETDTEIKA
+52 AAETDTEIKA

-74 EKQTDVASSLIGT
+74 EKQNDVASSLIGT
-87 SGDKLALKNVTN
+87 SGDTLALKNDTN

-110 TASSKDN
+110 TASNKDN

-156 FENNKFDEVKTGEQ
+156 FENNKFDEVTTGDNP
-170 KHNGARGIIRAAGAN
+170 HNGTRGIIRAAGAN

-235 TGSKVKTTIAD
+235 TGSQVKTTIAD
-246 STFSKNTSG
+246 ATFSKNTSG
-255 KQGGALQLA
+255 KLGGALQLS
-264 GAGET
+264 GAGKT

-290 TNTQVVAKNVNFE
+290 TNTQVVAENVTFE
-303 GNKAVGDDGHG
+303 GNKAASADGHG
-314 GALFLNGNTASYTQA
+314 GALFVDGQGASYTQA

-347 QDGADLALTNV
+347 QNGAHLDLTNV

-370 VDTFNAGDVKFTDT
+370 VDTFKAGDVKFTDT
-384 TFTNNQAGGWG
+384 TFTNNQTGGWG

-407 AVTEGKSLV
+407 VVTEGKSLV

-429 AAKNY
+429 AVKKY

-439 FMYLNG
+439 FMYLSN
-445 ASDKATFELAGDLT
+445 ASDKATFALAGDLT

-471 EKTGKGTLTT
+471 EKTDKGTLTT
-481 ADMTGFVGTLN
+481 ADMTGFVGNLN
-492 VNEGKMV
+492 VKEGKMV

-512 VGVNNSSSEAAQL
+512 GAVNGANSGAAGGL
-525 GATNVTVGQA
+525 AATTVTVGQA
-535 AVTKGNAKPAVK
+535 AGAKPAVK

-556 ANHAINFVVNEGST
+556 ANHAIDFVVNEGST

-576 AVGTKEYTQRNA
+576 AVGTKEYTQRTA
-588 EKDATP
+588 AKAATP

-610 VTEGITIAA
+610 VTEGITVAA
-619 GTAEKGA
+619 GTAEKAA
-626 VLTQIFGNLTAKSL
+626 VLTQTSGNLTAKSL
-640 TVAAAVKDDKKTV
+640 TVAAAVKGEKDAV
-653 TAEAGTFAQTAG
+653 TAQAGTFTQEAGT
-665 KLTVDT
+665 LTVDT

-679 VNGTV
+679 VKGTV
-684 VTKADSVN
+684 VTNADSVN
-692 SGNINTYSA
+692 TGAINSSESKNGSLTIA
-701 QDKKGTLVI
+701 
-710 SGGTFTNDGTM
+710 GGTFTNDGKM
-721 TFDKITVEDG
+721 TFKKITVEDG

-736 GVNLNG
+736 GVNLDG
-742 EASFVA
+742 KASFVV
-748 FTELDLQ
+748 FETLDLQ
-755 KGSTLNINALNAKST
+755 KGSTLNINALNAKSKD
-770 VDGKEVEKADI
+770 DGKADI
-781 LKFTEGTLNLE
+781 LKFTEGTVNLY

-808 LAQGTTANINGDYT
+808 LAQGTTTNINGDYT
-822 FEQVKNAGNVT
+822 FEQVNNAGTTT
-833 VEGGTLTVTDSFTAT
+833 VGGTLTVTDSFTAGNFTVGNNGTLVLT
-848 SKAESATVGT
+848 SKAAGLKIAEGTATT
-858 FTVENNGTPALTTKA
+858 NSNLT
-873 SGLDIAK
+873 
-880 STSTEAKYTAGAVI
+880 

-908 ANLDAVKKVKDAI
+908 ADLDKVAAVKKAI
-921 ASSGNGLIVFG
+921 ARSGNGLIVFG

-942 DKVLMDGK
+942 NKVLKDGK
-950 VTATNAEKLAGV
+950 VKASDVANLAGV
-962 ELEQFKDATVTGV
+962 ELEQFKDATVTDV
-975 TDPLSGSFGKV
+975 KAALSGSFGKV
-986 ELATNE
+986 ELADKQD
-992 TALEVTSGLKL
+992 ALEVTSGLKL

-1011 VKGQDDKVT
+1011 VKGKDNKVT
-1020 LKGVSIGENGK
+1020 LKGVNIGENGK

-1043 IVGSSDKFGALNV
+1043 IAGSGALNV

-1063 KGAATLQNLTV
+1063 KGDATVQNLTV
-1074 AADSALVMGKA
+1074 AADSALVMGKV
-1085 AEADKVVGTLEVKDN
+1085 AEADKAVGALEVKEH

-1107 TAGEVNL
+1107 TAGNVTL

-1119 LGTLTADKLTATGK
+1119 LGTLTADKLAATGT
-1133 VFVGSDEADVAGKLV
+1133 VCVGSDEDDAAGKLV
-1148 VNELVSGTV
+1148 VNELGSATV
-1157 FADPAW
+1157 FAAPAW
-1163 KDGHILSLNDASQVA
+1163 KDGNILSLNDASQVA

-1237 DEATDT
+1237 NEATDT

-1254 ASGWNTDGFDAA
+1254 ASGWSTAEFKAA
-1266 SADAKTGVQVLE
+1266 ANKTGVQVLE
-1278 NNLMVVDMNTIDKTG
+1278 NNLMVVDMNTIDTTG
-1293 ANAVFVKDVTNNG
+1293 ANAVFANAVTNNG

-1313 EFGDKVMFTE
+1313 EFGDKVMFSE
-1323 ADYRQGTTGAITF
+1323 AGYTPDTTGVITF

-1343 AAFKDKVHTIAFD
+1343 AALKDKVHTIAFD

-1418 TSAVASVTMDAI
+1418 TSAVASVTMDAL

>member
-52 AIETDTEIKA
+52 ATETDTEIKA

-74 EKQTDVASSLIGT
+74 EKQDDVASSLIGT
-87 SGDKLALKNVTN
+87 SGDKLVLKNVTN
-99 KDMYA
+99 KGMYA

-129 SGKVTSADHFGAVV
+129 SGNVTSTDHFGAVV

-156 FENNKFDEVKTGEQ
+156 FENNKFDEVTTGDNP
-170 KHNGARGIIRAAGAN
+170 HNGTRGIIRAAGAN

-235 TGSKVKTTIAD
+235 TGSQVKTTIAD
-246 STFSKNTSG
+246 ATFSKNTSG

-290 TNTQVVAKNVNFE
+290 TNTQVVAENVTFE
-303 GNKAVGDDGHG
+303 GNKAASADGHG
-314 GALFLNGNTASYTQA
+314 GALFVDGQGASYTQA

-347 QDGADLALTNV
+347 QNGAHLDLTNV

-370 VDTFNAGDVKFTDT
+370 VDTFKAGDVKFTDT
-384 TFTNNQAGGWG
+384 TFTNNQTGGWG

-407 AVTEGKSLV
+407 VVTEGKSLV

-429 AAKNY
+429 AVKKY

-439 FMYLNG
+439 FMYLSN
-445 ASDKATFELAGDLT
+445 ASDKATFALAGDLT

-471 EKTGKGTLTT
+471 EKTDKGTLTT
-481 ADMTGFVGTLN
+481 ADMTGFVGNLN
-492 VNEGKMV
+492 VKEGKMV

-512 VGVNNSSSEAAQL
+512 GAVNGANSGAAGGL
-525 GATNVTVGQA
+525 AATTVTVGQA
-535 AVTKGNAKPAVK
+535 VGAKPAVK

-556 ANHAINFVVNEGST
+556 ANHAIDFVVNEGST

-576 AVGTKEYTQRNA
+576 AVGTKEYTQRTA
-588 EKDATP
+588 AKAATP

-610 VTEGITIAA
+610 VTEGITVAA
-619 GTAEKGA
+619 GTAEKAA
-626 VLTQIFGNLTAKSL
+626 VLTQTSGNLTAKSL
-640 TVAAAVKDDKKTV
+640 TVAAAVKGEKDAV
-653 TAEAGTFAQTAG
+653 TAQAGTFTQEAGT
-665 KLTVDT
+665 LTVDT

-679 VNGTV
+679 VKGTV
-684 VTKADSVN
+684 VTNADSVN
-692 SGNINTYSA
+692 TGAINSSESKNGSLTIA
-701 QDKKGTLVI
+701 
-710 SGGTFTNDGTM
+710 GGTFTNDGKM
-721 TFDKITVEDG
+721 TFKKITVEDG

-736 GVNLNG
+736 GVNLDG
-742 EASFVA
+742 KASFVV
-748 FTELDLQ
+748 FETLDLQ
-755 KGSTLNINALNAKST
+755 KGSTLNINALNAKSKD
-770 VDGKEVEKADI
+770 DGKADI
-781 LKFTEGTLNLE
+781 LKFTEGTVNLY

-808 LAQGTTANINGDYT
+808 LAQGTTTNINGDYT
-822 FEQVKNAGNVT
+822 FEQVNNAGTTT
-833 VEGGTLTVTDSFTAT
+833 VGGTLTVTDSFTAGNFTVGNNGTLVLT
-848 SKAESATVGT
+848 SKAAGLKIAEGTATT
-858 FTVENNGTPALTTKA
+858 NSNLT
-873 SGLDIAK
+873 
-880 STSTEAKYTAGAVI
+880 

-908 ANLDAVKKVKDAI
+908 ADLDKVAAVKKAI
-921 ASSGNGLIVFG
+921 ARFGNGLIVFG

-942 DKVLMDGK
+942 NKVLKDGK
-950 VTATNAEKLAGV
+950 VKASDVANLAGV
-962 ELEQFKDATVTGV
+962 ELEQFKDATVTDV
-975 TDPLSGSFGKV
+975 KAALSGSFGKV
-986 ELATNE
+986 ELADKLD
-992 TALEVTSGLKL
+992 ALEVTSGLKL

-1011 VKGQDDKVT
+1011 VKGKDNKVT
-1020 LKGVSIGENGK
+1020 LKGVNIGENGK

-1043 IVGSSDKFGALNV
+1043 IAGSGALNV

-1063 KGAATLQNLTV
+1063 KGDATVQNLTV
-1074 AADSALVMGKA
+1074 AADSALVMGKV
-1085 AEADKVVGTLEVKDN
+1085 AEADKAVGALEVKEH
-1100 ALVLGTL
+1100 AL
-1107 TAGEVNL
+1107 
-1114 KDADV
+1114 V
-1119 LGTLTADKLTATGK
+1119 LGTLTADKLAATGT
-1133 VFVGSDEADVAGKLV
+1133 VCVGSDEDDAAGKLV
-1148 VNELVSGTV
+1148 VNELASGTV
-1157 FADPAW
+1157 FADSAW
-1163 KDGHILSLNDASQVA
+1163 KDGHGLTLNDASQVA
-1178 VGTAAAGSTVVAG
+1178 IGSIVGVDSTVMAG
-1191 QGSLVAL
+1191 QGSLVAI
-1198 GTTDLDVAVK
+1198 GTTDLDVAAK
-1208 TVAAAGHAVLGTNE
+1208 AVAAAGHAVLGPNE
-1222 GQMKSAIY
+1222 GQMRSAIY

-1243 TSYKTIAGNVI
+1243 TSYKTIKDNVI
-1254 ASGWNTDGFDAA
+1254 ASGWNE
-1266 SADAKTGVQVLE
+1266 AKFENNAQVPENVQVLE
-1278 NNLMVVDMNTIDKTG
+1278 NNLMVVDMNTIDTTG
-1293 ANAVFVKDVTNNG
+1293 ANAVFANAVTNNG

-1313 EFGDKVMFTE
+1313 EFGDKVMFSE
-1323 ADYRQGTTGAITF
+1323 AGYTPDTTGVITF

-1343 AAFKDKVHTIAFD
+1343 AALKDKVHTIAFD

>member
-52 AIETDTEIKA
+52 AVEANTEIKA

-74 EKQTDVASSLIGT
+74 ETQADVTGSLIGT
-87 SGDKLALKNVTN
+87 SGEKLVLKNFTN

-110 TASSKDN
+110 TASSSKDG

-129 SGKVTSADHFGAVV
+129 SGKVTSDDHFGAVV

-156 FENNKFDEVKTGEQ
+156 FENNKFDEVKTGDQ
-170 KHNGARGIIRAAGAN
+170 DKQHNGARGIIRAAGAN

-255 KQGGALQLA
+255 KQGGALQLTD
-264 GAGET
+264 AGET

-290 TNTQVVAKNVNFE
+290 TGTKVVATNVNFE
-303 GNKAVGDDGHG
+303 RNKAVEHG
-314 GALFLNGNTASYTQA
+314 GALFLDGNTDSHTQA

-347 QDGADLALTNV
+347 KNGANLDLTNV

-370 VDTFNAGDVKFTDT
+370 VDTFKAGDVKFTDT

-395 GALRINGGNVTI
+395 GALRINGNNVTI

-416 YEGNK
+416 YEGNR

-429 AAKNY
+429 AVKKY

-439 FMYLNG
+439 FMYLSN
-445 ASDKATFELAGDLT
+445 ASDKATFALAGDLT
-459 IKDSIVSNHGTI
+459 IKDSIVSNQGTI
-471 EKTGKGTLTT
+471 EKTDKGTLTT
-481 ADMTGFVGTLN
+481 ADMTGFVGKLD
-492 VNEGKMV
+492 VKEGKMV

-512 VGVNNSSSEAAQL
+512 IGVNNGSNDAVAL
-525 GATNVTVGQA
+525 DATTVTVGQQDS
-535 AVTKGNAKPAVK
+535 K

-556 ANHAINFVVNEGST
+556 ANHAIDFVVNEGST

-576 AVGTKEYTQRNA
+576 AVGTKEYTQRTA
-588 EKDATP
+588 AKAATP

-610 VTEGITIAA
+610 VTEGITVAA
-619 GTAEKGA
+619 GTAEKAA
-626 VLTQIFGNLTAKSL
+626 VLTQTSGNLTAKSL
-640 TVAAAVKDDKKTV
+640 TVAAAVEKDQKV
-653 TAEAGTFAQTAG
+653 TAKAGTFSQEADGT
-665 KLTVDT
+665 LTVDT
-671 LTNGGTMT
+671 L
-679 VNGTV
+679 
-684 VTKADSVN
+684 
-692 SGNINTYSA
+692 
-701 QDKKGTLVI
+701 
-710 SGGTFTNDGTM
+710 TNDGTM
-721 TFDKITVEDG
+721 TFDKITVADG

-736 GVNLNG
+736 GVNLDG
-742 EASFVA
+742 KASFVV
-748 FTELDLQ
+748 FQTLDLQ
-755 KGSTLNINALNAKST
+755 KGSTLNINALNDKSANT
-770 VDGKEVEKADI
+770 VKENDT

-792 GGALQVAGEAF
+792 GGALQVASKAF
-803 TGKVE
+803 TGKVK
-808 LAQGTTANINGDYT
+808 LDTNAKAYVNGDYT
-822 FEQVKNAGNVT
+822 FEQVNNAGTVT
-833 VEGGTLTVTDSFTAT
+833 VNGGTLTVTDSFTA
-848 SKAESATVGT
+848 GNN
-858 FTVENNGTPALTTKA
+858 FTVENNGTLALTTKA
-873 SGLDIAK
+873 AGLKIDKGSAAENIAV
-880 STSTEAKYTAGAVI
+880 T

-908 ANLDAVKKVKDAI
+908 AGLKEVAAVRNAI
-921 ASSGNGLIVFG
+921 APSGNGLIVFG

-942 DKVLMDGK
+942 NKVLKDGK
-950 VTATNAEKLAGV
+950 VKASDVANLAGV
-962 ELEQFKDATVTGV
+962 ELEQFKDATVTDV
-975 TDPLSGSFGKV
+975 KAALSGSFGKV
-986 ELATNE
+986 ELADKQD
-992 TALEVTSGLKL
+992 ALEVTSGLKL

-1011 VKGQDDKVT
+1011 VKGKDNKVT
-1020 LKGVSIGENGK
+1020 LKGVNIGENGK

-1043 IVGSSDKFGALNV
+1043 IAGSGALNV

-1063 KGAATLQNLTV
+1063 KGDATVQNLTV
-1074 AADSALVMGKA
+1074 AADSALVMGKV
-1085 AEADKVVGTLEVKDN
+1085 AEADKAVGALKVKEH

-1107 TAGEVNL
+1107 TAGNVTL

-1119 LGTLTADKLTATGK
+1119 LGTLTADKLAATGT
-1133 VFVGSDEADVAGKLV
+1133 VCVGSDEDDAAGKLV
-1148 VNELVSGTV
+1148 VNELGSATV
-1157 FADPAW
+1157 FAAPAW
-1163 KDGHILSLNDASQVA
+1163 KDGNILSLNDASQVA

-1191 QGSLVAL
+1191 QGSLVAI
-1198 GTTDLDVAVK
+1198 GTTDLDVAAK
-1208 TVAAAGHAVLGTNE
+1208 AVAAAGHAVLGTNE

-1254 ASGWNTDGFDAA
+1254 ASGWNE
-1266 SADAKTGVQVLE
+1266 AKFEGAETNNQVPANVQVLE

-1293 ANAVFVKDVTNNG
+1293 AHAVFVKDVTNNG

-1313 EFGDKVMFTE
+1313 EFGDKVMFSE
-1323 ADYRQGTTGAITF
+1323 GDYRQGTTGAITF

>member
-52 AIETDTEIKA
+52 ATETDTEIKA

-74 EKQTDVASSLIGT
+74 ETQDNVASSLIGT
-87 SGDKLALKNVTN
+87 SGDKLVLKNVTN
-99 KDMYA
+99 KGMYA

-129 SGKVTSADHFGAVV
+129 SGKVTSTDHFGAVV
-143 TATTGTLKIDNVT
+143 TATTGPLKIDNVT
-156 FENNKFDEVKTGEQ
+156 FENNKFDEVNTGDKQ
-170 KHNGARGIIRAAGAN
+170 HNGTRGIIRAAGAN

-235 TGSKVKTTIAD
+235 TGSQVKTTIAD
-246 STFSKNTSG
+246 ATFSKNTSG

-290 TNTQVVAKNVNFE
+290 TGTKVAATNVTFE
-303 GNKAVGDDGHG
+303 GNKAASADGHG
-314 GALFLNGNTASYTQA
+314 GALFVDGQGASYTQV

-347 QDGADLALTNV
+347 QDGADLALNNV

-370 VDTFNAGDVKFTDT
+370 VDTFIINAGNVTFTDT

-407 AVTEGKSLV
+407 TVTEGKSLV

-429 AAKNY
+429 AVKKY

-439 FMYLNG
+439 FMYLSN
-445 ASDKATFELAGDLT
+445 ASATFALAGDLT

-481 ADMTGFVGTLN
+481 ADMTGFVGNLN
-492 VNEGKMV
+492 VQEGKMV
-499 IEGGIAEYDIAAQ
+499 IEGGIAEYDIDAQ
-512 VGVNNSSSEAAQL
+512 IGVNNGSNDAVAL
-525 GATNVTVGQA
+525 TATTVTVGQ
-535 AVTKGNAKPAVK
+535 KDSK

-556 ANHAINFVVNEGST
+556 ANHTIDFVVNEGST

-576 AVGTKEYTQRNA
+576 AVGTKEYTQRTA
-588 EKDATP
+588 AKAATP
-594 AKATYVGA
+594 AKATYVGV

-610 VTEGITIAA
+610 VTEGVTVAA
-619 GTAEKGA
+619 GTADKA
-626 VLTQIFGNLTAKSL
+626 AALTQTSGNLTAKSL
-640 TVAAAVKDDKKTV
+640 TVAAAVKGEKDAV
-653 TAEAGTFAQTAG
+653 TAKAGTFSQEADGT
-665 KLTVDT
+665 LTVDT

-679 VNGTV
+679 VKGTV
-684 VTKADSVN
+684 VTNADSVN
-692 SGNINTYSA
+692 TGNINSPKSKTGS
-701 QDKKGTLVI
+701 LNI

-736 GVNLNG
+736 GVNLDG
-742 EASFVA
+742 KASFVV
-748 FTELDLQ
+748 FRELELQ
-755 KGSTLNINALNAKST
+755 KGSTLNINALNAKSQT
-770 VDGKEVEKADI
+770 DGKNDI
-781 LKFTEGTLNLE
+781 LQFTEGTVNLN

-803 TGKVE
+803 TGKVA
-808 LAQGTTANINGDYT
+808 LDAGATANIDGDYT
-822 FEQVKNAGNVT
+822 FEQVNNGGKAT
-833 VEGGTLTVTDSFTAT
+833 VGGTLTVTDSFTA
-848 SKAESATVGT
+848 GD
-858 FTVENNGTPALTTKA
+858 FTVENNGTLVLTSKA
-873 SGLDIAK
+873 AGLKIA
-880 STSTEAKYTAGAVI
+880 EGTATNNAHLI
-894 NNGTIT
+894 NDGTIT

-908 ANLDAVKKVKDAI
+908 ASLDKVAAVKDAI
-921 ASSGNGLIVFG
+921 ALSGNGLIVFG
-932 DKVTIKAEEV
+932 DKVTVKADAIK
-942 DKVLMDGK
+942 DVLQDGK
-950 VTATNAEKLAGV
+950 VTATNAAKLAGV

-975 TDPLSGSFGKV
+975 ATALSGSFGKV
-986 ELATNE
+986 ELAAGQ
-992 TALEVTSGLKL
+992 TALTVESGLKL

-1011 VKGQDDKVT
+1011 VKEDKTVT
-1020 LKGVSIGENGK
+1020 LKGVNIGQNGK

-1043 IVGSSDKFGALNV
+1043 IAGNGALNV

-1063 KGAATLQNLTV
+1063 KGNATVENLTV

-1085 AEADKVVGTLEVKDN
+1085 AEAKAVGALEVKN
-1100 ALVLGTL
+1100 HALVLGTL

-1119 LGTLTADKLTATGK
+1119 LGTLTADKLTANGN
-1133 VFVGSDEADVAGKLV
+1133 VFVGSDEEDVAGKLV

-1178 VGTAAAGSTVVAG
+1178 IGSIGANSTVVAG

-1254 ASGWNTDGFDAA
+1254 ASGWSTAEFEDAA
-1266 SADAKTGVQVLE
+1266 NKTGVQVLE

-1293 ANAVFVKDVTNNG
+1293 AHAVFANAVTNNG

-1313 EFGDKVMFTE
+1313 EFGDKVMFSE
-1323 ADYRQGTTGAITF
+1323 AGYTQGTIGAITF

-1520 GFSVYGA
+1520 GFSFYGA

>member
-52 AIETDTEIKA
+52 ATETDTEIKA

-74 EKQTDVASSLIGT
+74 ETQDNVASSLIGT
-87 SGDKLALKNVTN
+87 SGDKLVLKNVTN
-99 KDMYA
+99 KGMYA

-129 SGKVTSADHFGAVV
+129 SGKVTSTDHFGAVV

-156 FENNKFDEVKTGEQ
+156 FENNKFDEVNTGDKQ
-170 KHNGARGIIRAAGAN
+170 HNGTRGIIRAAGAN

-235 TGSKVKTTIAD
+235 TGPQVKTTIAD
-246 STFSKNTSG
+246 ATFSKNTSG

-264 GAGET
+264 DAGET

-290 TNTQVVAKNVNFE
+290 TGTKVAATNVTFE
-303 GNKAVGDDGHG
+303 GNKAASADGHG
-314 GALFLNGNTASYTQA
+314 GALFVDGQGASYTQV

-336 SAKKNGGAIRV
+336 SAKKNGGAIHV
-347 QDGADLALTNV
+347 QDGADLALNNV

-370 VDTFNAGDVKFTDT
+370 VDTFNAGNVTFTDT
-384 TFTNNQAGGWG
+384 NFTNNQAGGWG
-395 GALRINGGNVTI
+395 GALRINGDNVTI
-407 AVTEGKSLV
+407 TVTEGKSLV

-429 AAKNY
+429 Y

-439 FMYLNG
+439 FMYLSN
-445 ASDKATFELAGDLT
+445 ASATFALAGDLT

-481 ADMTGFVGTLN
+481 ADMTGFVGNLD
-492 VNEGKMV
+492 VKEGKMV
-499 IEGGIAEYDIAAQ
+499 IEGGIAEYDIDAQ
-512 VGVNNSSSEAAQL
+512 IGVNNGSNDVVAL
-525 GATNVTVGQA
+525 DATTVTVGQ
-535 AVTKGNAKPAVK
+535 KDSQ

-556 ANHAINFVVNEGST
+556 ANHAIDFVVNEGST

-576 AVGTKEYTQRNA
+576 AVGTKEYTQRTA
-588 EKDATP
+588 VAKGDTP
-594 AKATYVGA
+594 ATATYVGN
-602 VNITGDAT
+602 VTIKGNAT
-610 VTEGITIAA
+610 VTEGITVAA
-619 GTAEKGA
+619 GTANQVA
-626 VLTQIFGNLTAKSL
+626 ALTQTSGNLTAKSL
-640 TVAAAVKDDKKTV
+640 TVAAAVKGEKDAV
-653 TAEAGTFAQTAG
+653 TAQAGKFTQEAGT
-665 KLTVDT
+665 LTVDT

-679 VNGTV
+679 VKGTV
-684 VTKADSVN
+684 VTNADSVN
-692 SGNINTYSA
+692 TGNINSPKSKTGS
-701 QDKKGTLVI
+701 LNI

-736 GVNLNG
+736 GVNLDG
-742 EASFVA
+742 TASFVV
-748 FTELDLQ
+748 FRELELQ
-755 KGSTLNINALNAKST
+755 KGSTLNINALNAKSQ
-770 VDGKEVEKADI
+770 VDGQEVEKADI
-781 LKFTEGTLNLE
+781 LKFTEGTVKLN

-808 LAQGTTANINGDYT
+808 LVAGATANINGDYT
-822 FEQVKNAGNVT
+822 FEQVNNGGTAT
-833 VEGGTLTVTDSFTAT
+833 VGGTLTVTDSFTA
-848 SKAESATVGT
+848 GD
-858 FTVENNGTPALTTKA
+858 FTVENNGTLVLTSKA
-873 SGLDIAK
+873 AGLNIA
-880 STSTEAKYTAGAVI
+880 EGTAAENIAVT

-908 ANLDAVKKVKDAI
+908 ATLDAVQTVKGKL

-932 DKVTIKAEEV
+932 DKVTVKADAIK
-942 DKVLMDGK
+942 DVLKDGK
-950 VTATNAEKLAGV
+950 VTATNAAKLAGV

-975 TDPLSGSFGKV
+975 DTALSGSFGKV
-986 ELATNE
+986 ELAAGQ
-992 TALEVTSGLKL
+992 TALTVESGLKL

-1011 VKGQDDKVT
+1011 VKEDKTVT
-1020 LKGVSIGENGK
+1020 LKGVNIGQNGK

-1043 IVGSSDKFGALNV
+1043 IAGNGALNV

-1063 KGAATLQNLTV
+1063 KGNATVENLTV

-1085 AEADKVVGTLEVKDN
+1085 AEAKAVGALEVKN
-1100 ALVLGTL
+1100 HALVLGTL

-1119 LGTLTADKLTATGK
+1119 LGTLTADKLAATGT
-1133 VFVGSDEADVAGKLV
+1133 VCVGSDEEDVAGKLV
-1148 VNELVSGTV
+1148 VNKLVSGTV

-1178 VGTAAAGSTVVAG
+1178 IGSIGANSTVVAG

-1198 GTTDLDVAVK
+1198 GTTALDVAVK

-1254 ASGWNTDGFDAA
+1254 ASGWSTAEFEDAA
-1266 SADAKTGVQVLE
+1266 NKKGVQVLE

-1293 ANAVFVKDVTNNG
+1293 AHAVFANAVTNNG

-1313 EFGDKVMFTE
+1313 EFGDKVMFSE
-1323 ADYRQGTTGAITF
+1323 AGYTQGTIGAITF

-1481 LGVDSVVDG
+1481 LGVDSVVSG

-1520 GFSVYGA
+1520 GFSFYGA

>member
-52 AIETDTEIKA
+52 ATETDTEIKA

-74 EKQTDVASSLIGT
+74 ETQDNVASSLIGT
-87 SGDKLALKNVTN
+87 SGDKLVLKNVTN
-99 KDMYA
+99 KGMYA

-129 SGKVTSADHFGAVV
+129 SGKVTSTDHFGAVV

-156 FENNKFDEVKTGEQ
+156 FENNKFDEVNTGDKQ
-170 KHNGARGIIRAAGAN
+170 HNGTRGIIRAAGAN

-235 TGSKVKTTIAD
+235 TGSQVKTTIAD
-246 STFSKNTSG
+246 ATFSKNTSG
-255 KQGGALQLA
+255 KQGGALQLSD
-264 GAGET
+264 AGET

-290 TNTQVVAKNVNFE
+290 TNTQVVAENVTFE
-303 GNKAVGDDGHG
+303 GNKAASADGHG
-314 GALFLNGNTASYTQA
+314 GALFVDGQGASYTQA

-347 QDGADLALTNV
+347 QNGADLDLKNV

-370 VDTFNAGDVKFTDT
+370 VDTFNADDVTFTDT

-407 AVTEGKSLV
+407 AVTEGTSLV

-429 AAKNY
+429 AVKKY

-439 FMYLNG
+439 FMYLSN
-445 ASDKATFELAGDLT
+445 ASDKATFALAGDLT

-481 ADMTGFVGTLN
+481 ADMTGFVGNLD
-492 VNEGKMV
+492 VKEGKMV

-512 VGVNNSSSEAAQL
+512 GAVNGANSGAA
-525 GATNVTVGQA
+525 GGFAATTVTVGQA
-535 AVTKGNAKPAVK
+535 AGAKPAVK

-556 ANHAINFVVNEGST
+556 ANHAIDFVVNEGST

-602 VNITGDAT
+602 VTIKGDAT

-619 GTAEKGA
+619 GTADQGA
-626 VLTQIFGNLTAKSL
+626 VLTQKSGNLTAKSL
-640 TVAAAVKDDKKTV
+640 TVAAAVKGEKDAV
-653 TAEAGTFAQTAG
+653 TAQAGTFTQEAG

-679 VNGTV
+679 VKGTV
-684 VTKADSVN
+684 VTNADSVN
-692 SGNINTYSA
+692 TGAINSYESKTGSLTIA
-701 QDKKGTLVI
+701 
-710 SGGTFTNDGTM
+710 GGTFTNDGTM
-721 TFDKITVEDG
+721 TFDKITVADG

-736 GVNLNG
+736 GINLDG
-742 EASFVA
+742 TASFVV
-748 FTELDLQ
+748 FQELDLQ
-755 KGSTLNINALNAKST
+755 KGSTLNINALNAKSK
-770 VDGKEVEKADI
+770 VDGKADI
-781 LKFTEGTLNLE
+781 LKFTEGTVKLN

-808 LAQGTTANINGDYT
+808 LAKDATANINGDYT
-822 FEQVKNAGNVT
+822 FEQVNNNGGTAT
-833 VEGGTLTVTDSFTAT
+833 VGGTLTVTDSFTAG
-848 SKAESATVGT
+848 K
-858 FTVENNGTPALTTKA
+858 FTVENNGTLVLTSKAAGLKITDGTATENTK
-873 SGLDIAK
+873 L
-880 STSTEAKYTAGAVI
+880 T

-908 ANLDAVKKVKDAI
+908 ASLDKVAAVKNAI

-932 DKVTIKAEEV
+932 DKVTVKADVIK
-942 DKVLMDGK
+942 DVLKDGK
-950 VTATNAEKLAGV
+950 VTATNAAKLAGV
-962 ELEQFKDATVTGV
+962 ELEQFKDATVTEV
-975 TDPLSGSFGKV
+975 NSALSGSFGKV
-986 ELATNE
+986 ELAAGE
-992 TALEVTSGLKL
+992 DALTVESGLKL

-1020 LKGVSIGENGK
+1020 LKGVNIGDNGK

-1043 IVGSSDKFGALNV
+1043 IAGNGALNV

-1063 KGAATLQNLTV
+1063 KGDAALQNLTV

-1085 AEADKVVGTLEVKDN
+1085 AEAKAVGALEVKN
-1100 ALVLGTL
+1100 HALVLGTL

-1119 LGTLTADKLTATGK
+1119 LGTLTADKLTANGN
-1133 VFVGSDEADVAGKLV
+1133 VFVGSDEEDVAGKLV
-1148 VNELVSGTV
+1148 VNELGSATV
-1157 FADPAW
+1157 FAAPAW
-1163 KDGHILSLNDASQVA
+1163 KDGNILSLNDASQVA

-1254 ASGWNTDGFDAA
+1254 ASGWSTAEFKAPAN
-1266 SADAKTGVQVLE
+1266 KTGVQVLE

-1293 ANAVFVKDVTNNG
+1293 AHAVFANAVTNNG

-1313 EFGDKVMFTE
+1313 EFGDKVMFSK
-1323 ADYRQGTTGAITF
+1323 DGYKQGTTGAITF

-1343 AAFKDKVHTIAFD
+1343 AAYKDKVHTIAFD

>member
-52 AIETDTEIKA
+52 ATETDTEIKA

-74 EKQTDVASSLIGT
+74 ETQDNVASSLIGT
-87 SGDKLALKNVTN
+87 SGDKLVLKNVTN
-99 KDMYA
+99 KGMYA

-129 SGKVTSADHFGAVV
+129 SGKVTSTDHFGAVV

-156 FENNKFDEVKTGEQ
+156 FENNKFDEVNTGDKQ
-170 KHNGARGIIRAAGAN
+170 HNGTRGIIRAAGAN

-235 TGSKVKTTIAD
+235 TGSQVKTTIAD
-246 STFSKNTSG
+246 ATFSKNTSG

-290 TNTQVVAKNVNFE
+290 TGTKVAATNVTFE
-303 GNKAVGDDGHG
+303 GNKAASADGHG
-314 GALFLNGNTASYTQA
+314 GALFVDGQGASYTQV

-347 QDGADLALTNV
+347 QNGAHLDLTNV

-370 VDTFNAGDVKFTDT
+370 VDTFKAGDVKFTDT
-384 TFTNNQAGGWG
+384 TFTNNQTGGWG

-407 AVTEGKSLV
+407 VVTEGKSLV

-429 AAKNY
+429 AVKKY

-439 FMYLNG
+439 FMYLSN
-445 ASDKATFELAGDLT
+445 ASDKATFALAGDLT

-481 ADMTGFVGTLN
+481 ADMTGFVGNLN
-492 VNEGKMV
+492 VKEGKMV

-512 VGVNNSSSEAAQL
+512 GAVNGANSGAAGGL
-525 GATNVTVGQA
+525 AATTVTVGQA
-535 AVTKGNAKPAVK
+535 AGAKPAVK

-556 ANHAINFVVNEGST
+556 ANHAIDFVVNEGST

-602 VNITGDAT
+602 VTIKGDAT
-610 VTEGITIAA
+610 VTEGITVAA
-619 GTAEKGA
+619 GKADQGA
-626 VLTQIFGNLTAKSL
+626 ALTQKFGNLTAKSL
-640 TVAAAVKDDKKTV
+640 TVAAEVKKDKNNV
-653 TAEAGTFAQTAG
+653 TTAKAGTFTQENGT
-665 KLTVDT
+665 LTVDT

-679 VNGTV
+679 VAGTV

-692 SGNINTYSA
+692 SGEI
-701 QDKKGTLVI
+701 KGNQSKTGSLAI
-710 SGGTFTNDGTM
+710 AGGTFTNDGKM

-742 EASFVA
+742 EASFVV
-748 FTELDLQ
+748 FKELNLQ
-755 KGSTLNINALNAKST
+755 KGSTLNINALNDKSAST
-770 VDGKEVEKADI
+770 VKENDT
-781 LKFTEGTLNLE
+781 LKFTKGTLNLE
-792 GGALQVAGEAF
+792 GGALQVASKAF
-803 TGKVE
+803 TGKVK
-808 LAQGTTANINGDYT
+808 LDTNAKAHVNGDYT
-822 FEQVKNAGNVT
+822 FEQVNNAGTVT
-833 VEGGTLTVTDSFTAT
+833 VNGGTLTVTDSFTA
-848 SKAESATVGT
+848 GNN
-858 FTVENNGTPALTTKA
+858 FTVENNGTLALTTKA
-873 SGLDIAK
+873 ADLKIDKGTAAQNIAV
-880 STSTEAKYTAGAVI
+880 T

-908 ANLDAVKKVKDAI
+908 ADLKTVAAVKNAI
-921 ASSGNGLIVFG
+921 APSGNGLIVFG

-942 DKVLMDGK
+942 NKVLQDGK
-950 VTATNAEKLAGV
+950 VKADDVANLAGV

-975 TDPLSGSFGKV
+975 HTALSGSFGKV
-986 ELATNE
+986 ELADKQD
-992 TALEVTSGLKL
+992 ALEVTYGLKL
-1003 NGTGDLVT
+1003 NGTGDLVSG
-1011 VKGQDDKVT
+1011 KGQGDKVT
-1020 LKGVSIGENGK
+1020 LQGVNITQNGK

-1043 IVGSSDKFGALNV
+1043 IAGENGALNV

-1063 KGAATLQNLTV
+1063 KGNARVENLTV

-1085 AEADKVVGTLEVKDN
+1085 AEAEEAVGKLDVQGN
-1100 ALVLGTL
+1100 AFVLGTL
-1107 TAGEVNL
+1107 TAGEV
-1114 KDADV
+1114 KFKKAEV
-1119 LGTLTADKLTATGK
+1119 LGTLTADKLEATET
-1133 VFVGSDEADVAGKLV
+1133 VFVGSDEEDAAGKLV

-1191 QGSLVAL
+1191 QGSLVAI

-1254 ASGWNTDGFDAA
+1254 ASGWSKAKFEAA
-1266 SADAKTGVQVLE
+1266 DNKTGVQVLE

-1293 ANAVFVKDVTNNG
+1293 AHAVFANAVTNNG

-1313 EFGDKVMFTE
+1313 EFGDKVMFSKNG
-1323 ADYRQGTTGAITF
+1323 YKQGTTGAITF

-1343 AAFKDKVHTIAFD
+1343 AAYKDKVHTIAFD

-1520 GFSVYGA
+1520 GFSFYGA

>member
-52 AIETDTEIKA
+52 ATETDTEIKA

-74 EKQTDVASSLIGT
+74 EKQDDVASSLIGT
-87 SGDKLALKNVTN
+87 SGDKLVLKNVTN
-99 KDMYA
+99 KGMYA

-416 YEGNK
+416 YEGNR
-421 AGTNAEEA
+421 AGTNAEA

-445 ASDKATFELAGDLT
+445 ASDRAAFELAGDLT

-481 ADMTGFVGTLN
+481 ADMTGFVGKLD
-492 VNEGKMV
+492 VKEGKMV

-512 VGVNNSSSEAAQL
+512 IGVNKGTS
-525 GATNVTVGQA
+525 GAVELDPTTVTVGQDGEPFA
-535 AVTKGNAKPAVK
+535 K

-556 ANHAINFVVNEGST
+556 ANHAINFDVNEGST

-576 AVGTKEYTQRNA
+576 TVGTKEYAQRTEA
-588 EKDATP
+588 KADP

-610 VTEGITIAA
+610 VTEGVTVAA
-619 GTAEKGA
+619 GTADKAA
-626 VLTQIFGNLTAKSL
+626 VLTQTSGNLTAKSL
-640 TVAAAVKDDKKTV
+640 TVAAAVEKDQKV
-653 TAEAGTFAQTAG
+653 TAQAGTFNQTDG
-665 KLTVDT
+665 TLTVDT

-684 VTKADSVN
+684 VTNADSVN
-692 SGNINTYSA
+692 TGAINSYKSKNGSLTIA
-701 QDKKGTLVI
+701 
-710 SGGTFTNDGTM
+710 GGTFTNDGTM

-736 GVNLNG
+736 GVNLDG
-742 EASFVA
+742 EASFVV
-748 FTELDLQ
+748 FKTLDLQ
-755 KGSTLNINALNAKST
+755 KGSTLNINALNAKSK
-770 VDGKEVEKADI
+770 VDGKADI
-781 LKFTEGTLNLE
+781 LKFTEGTVNLY

-808 LAQGTTANINGDYT
+808 LAQGTTTNINGDYT
-822 FEQVKNAGNVT
+822 FEQVNNAGTTT
-833 VEGGTLTVTDSFTAT
+833 VGGTLTVTDSFTAG
-848 SKAESATVGT
+848 K
-858 FTVENNGTPALTTKA
+858 FTVENNGTLVLTSKA
-873 SGLDIAK
+873 AGLKIAVG
-880 STSTEAKYTAGAVI
+880 TATNNNQLI

-908 ANLDAVKKVKDAI
+908 ASLDKVAAVKDAI
-921 ASSGNGLIVFG
+921 APSGNGLIVFG

-942 DKVLMDGK
+942 NKVLKDGK
-950 VTATNAEKLAGV
+950 VKASDVANLAGV

-975 TDPLSGSFGKV
+975 DAALSGSFGKV
-986 ELATNE
+986 ELAAGQ
-992 TALEVTSGLKL
+992 TALTVESGLKL

-1011 VKGQDDKVT
+1011 VTKDKTVT
-1020 LKGVSIGENGK
+1020 LQGVNIGEYGK

-1043 IVGSSDKFGALNV
+1043 IAGNGGKFGALNV

-1063 KGAATLQNLTV
+1063 KGAAALQNLTV

-1085 AEADKVVGTLEVKDN
+1085 AETATAVGDLEVKDY

-1107 TAGEVNL
+1107 TAGKVTLGE
-1114 KDADV
+1114 ADV
-1119 LGTLTADKLTATGK
+1119 FGTLTADKLDATD
-1133 VFVGSDEADVAGKLV
+1133 VVLVGSDEEDVAGKLV
-1148 VNELVSGTV
+1148 VNGLVSGTV

-1163 KDGHILSLNDASQVA
+1163 KDGLGLSLNDASQVA
-1178 VGTAAAGSTVVAG
+1178 IGSIGANSTVIAG
-1191 QGSLVAL
+1191 QGSLVAI
-1198 GTTDLDVAVK
+1198 GTTDLDVAAK
-1208 TVAAAGHAVLGTNE
+1208 AVAAAGHAVLGPNE
-1222 GQMKSAIY
+1222 GQMRSAIY

-1243 TSYKTIAGNVI
+1243 TSYEKINGNVI
-1254 ASGWNTDGFDAA
+1254 ASGWNEAKFEDAETNNQVPA
-1266 SADAKTGVQVLE
+1266 NVQVLE

-1323 ADYRQGTTGAITF
+1323 ADYTQGTTGAITF

-1343 AAFKDKVHTIAFD
+1343 AALKDKVHTIAFD

-1481 LGVDSVVDG
+1481 LGVDSVVSG

>member
-1 MNSTFKVVFNKARG
+1 M
-15 ALMVVNEVTSSV
+15 
-27 QGKGTKTVVAA
+27 
-38 AVAAMIAGVSGSAM
+38 
-52 AIETDTEIKA
+52 
-62 TDTALKATFTKA
+62 
-74 EKQTDVASSLIGT
+74 
-87 SGDKLALKNVTN
+87 
-99 KDMYA
+99 
-104 AGSLDL
+104 
-110 TASSKDN
+110 
-117 VVTLKNGSVSNF
+117 
-129 SGKVTSADHFGAVV
+129 
-143 TATTGTLKIDNVT
+143 
-156 FENNKFDEVKTGEQ
+156 
-170 KHNGARGIIRAAGAN
+170 
-185 LEVAKSTFAG
+185 
-195 NEAVLGGA
+195 AVL
-203 INVWSNGENTVKITD
+203 
-218 STFTGNAT
+218 
-226 KSHGGAVYI
+226 
-235 TGSKVKTTIAD
+235 
-246 STFSKNTSG
+246 FSWT
-255 KQGGALQLA
+255 
-264 GAGET
+264 
-269 TITNTTFSENAAG
+269 
-282 TFGGAINA
+282 
-290 TNTQVVAKNVNFE
+290 
-303 GNKAVGDDGHG
+303 
-314 GALFLNGNTASYTQA
+314 SYTQV
-329 GGKFVGN
+329 GGKFVDN

-347 QDGADLALTNV
+347 QDGADLALNNV

-370 VDTFNAGDVKFTDT
+370 VDTFNAGNVTFTDT

-407 AVTEGKSLV
+407 TVTEGKSLV

-429 AAKNY
+429 AVKKY

-439 FMYLNG
+439 FMYLSN
-445 ASDKATFELAGDLT
+445 ASATFALAGDLT

-481 ADMTGFVGTLN
+481 ADMTGFVGNLN
-492 VNEGKMV
+492 VQEGKMV
-499 IEGGIAEYDIAAQ
+499 IEGGIAEYDIDAQ
-512 VGVNNSSSEAAQL
+512 IGVNNGSNDVVALAA
-525 GATNVTVGQA
+525 TTVTVGQ
-535 AVTKGNAKPAVK
+535 KDSK

-556 ANHAINFVVNEGST
+556 ANHAIDFVVNEGST

-576 AVGTKEYTQRNA
+576 AVGTKEYTQRTA
-588 EKDATP
+588 AKAATP
-594 AKATYVGA
+594 AKATYVGV

-610 VTEGITIAA
+610 VTEGVTVAA
-619 GTAEKGA
+619 GTADKA
-626 VLTQIFGNLTAKSL
+626 AALTQTSGNLTAKSL
-640 TVAAAVKDDKKTV
+640 TVAAAVKGEKDAV
-653 TAEAGTFAQTAG
+653 TAKAGTFSQEADGT
-665 KLTVDT
+665 LTVDT

-679 VNGTV
+679 VKGTV
-684 VTKADSVN
+684 VTNADSVN
-692 SGNINTYSA
+692 TGNINSPKSKTGS
-701 QDKKGTLVI
+701 LNI

-736 GVNLNG
+736 GVNLDG
-742 EASFVA
+742 KASFVV
-748 FTELDLQ
+748 FRELELQ
-755 KGSTLNINALNAKST
+755 KGSTLNINALNAKSQT
-770 VDGKEVEKADI
+770 DGKNDI
-781 LKFTEGTLNLE
+781 LQFTEGTVNLN

-803 TGKVE
+803 TGKVA
-808 LAQGTTANINGDYT
+808 LDAGATANIDGDYT
-822 FEQVKNAGNVT
+822 FEQVNNGGKAT
-833 VEGGTLTVTDSFTAT
+833 VGGTLTVTDSFTA
-848 SKAESATVGT
+848 GD
-858 FTVENNGTPALTTKA
+858 FTVENNGTLVLTSKA
-873 SGLDIAK
+873 AGLKIA
-880 STSTEAKYTAGAVI
+880 EGTATNNAHLI
-894 NNGTIT
+894 NDGTIT

-908 ANLDAVKKVKDAI
+908 ASLDKVAAVKDAI
-921 ASSGNGLIVFG
+921 APSGNGLIVFG
-932 DKVTIKAEEV
+932 DKVTVKADAIK
-942 DKVLMDGK
+942 DVLQDGK
-950 VTATNAEKLAGV
+950 VTATNAAKLAGV

-975 TDPLSGSFGKV
+975 ATALSGSFGKV
-986 ELATNE
+986 ELAAGQ
-992 TALEVTSGLKL
+992 TALTVESGLKL

-1011 VKGQDDKVT
+1011 VKEDKTVT
-1020 LKGVSIGENGK
+1020 LKGVNIGQNGK

-1043 IVGSSDKFGALNV
+1043 IAGNGALNV

-1063 KGAATLQNLTV
+1063 KGNATVENLTV

-1085 AEADKVVGTLEVKDN
+1085 AEAKAVGALEVKN
-1100 ALVLGTL
+1100 HALVLGTL

-1119 LGTLTADKLTATGK
+1119 LGTLTADKLTANGN
-1133 VFVGSDEADVAGKLV
+1133 VFVGSDEEDVAGKLV

-1178 VGTAAAGSTVVAG
+1178 IGSIGANSTVVAG

-1254 ASGWNTDGFDAA
+1254 ASGWSTAEFEDAA
-1266 SADAKTGVQVLE
+1266 NKTGVQVLE

-1293 ANAVFVKDVTNNG
+1293 AHAVFANAVTNNG

-1313 EFGDKVMFTE
+1313 EFGDKVMFSE
-1323 ADYRQGTTGAITF
+1323 AGYTQGTIGAITF

-1520 GFSVYGA
+1520 GFSFYGA

-1535 AADLGYMKGS
+1535 ATDLGYMKGS

>member
-52 AIETDTEIKA
+52 ATETDTEIKA

-74 EKQTDVASSLIGT
+74 ETQDNVASSLIGT
-87 SGDKLALKNVTN
+87 SGDKLVLKNVTN
-99 KDMYA
+99 KGMYA

-129 SGKVTSADHFGAVV
+129 SGKGTSTDHFGAVV

-156 FENNKFDEVKTGEQ
+156 FENNKFDEVNTDDKQ
-170 KHNGARGIIRAAGAN
+170 HNGTRGIIRAAGAN

-235 TGSKVKTTIAD
+235 TGSQVKTTIAD
-246 STFSKNTSG
+246 ATFSKNTSG

-290 TNTQVVAKNVNFE
+290 TGTKVAATNVTFE
-303 GNKAVGDDGHG
+303 GNKAASADGHG
-314 GALFLNGNTASYTQA
+314 GALFVDGQGASYTQV

-347 QDGADLALTNV
+347 QDGADLALKNV

-370 VDTFNAGDVKFTDT
+370 VDTFNAGDVTFTDT

-395 GALRINGGNVTI
+395 GALRINGDNVTI

-429 AAKNY
+429 AVKKY

-439 FMYLNG
+439 FMYLSN
-445 ASDKATFELAGDLT
+445 ASDKATFALAGDLT

-481 ADMTGFVGTLN
+481 ADMTGFVGNLD
-492 VNEGKMV
+492 VKEGKMV

-512 VGVNNSSSEAAQL
+512 IGVNNGTSVAVEL
-525 GATNVTVGQA
+525 DPTIVTVGQA
-535 AVTKGNAKPAVK
+535 AGAKPAVK

-556 ANHAINFVVNEGST
+556 ANHAIDFVVNEGST

-576 AVGTKEYTQRNA
+576 AVGTKEYTQRTA
-588 EKDATP
+588 AKAATP

-610 VTEGITIAA
+610 VTEGITVAA
-619 GTAEKGA
+619 GTADKAA
-626 VLTQIFGNLTAKSL
+626 VLTQTSGNLTAKSL
-640 TVAAAVKDDKKTV
+640 TVAAAVEKDQKV
-653 TAEAGTFAQTAG
+653 TAQAAGMFNQAAGT
-665 KLTVDT
+665 LTVDT
-671 LTNGGTMT
+671 LTNGGKMT

-684 VTKADSVN
+684 VTNADSVN
-692 SGNINTYSA
+692 TGAINSSESKNGSLTIA
-701 QDKKGTLVI
+701 
-710 SGGTFTNDGTM
+710 GGTFTNDGKM
-721 TFDKITVEDG
+721 TFKKITVEDG

-736 GVNLNG
+736 GVNLDG
-742 EASFVA
+742 EASFVV
-748 FTELDLQ
+748 FETLDLQ
-755 KGSTLNINALNAKST
+755 KGSTLNINALNDKSANT
-770 VDGKEVEKADI
+770 VKENDT
-781 LKFTEGTLNLE
+781 LKFTEGTVNLN

-803 TGKVE
+803 TGKVA
-808 LAQGTTANINGDYT
+808 LDAGATANIDGDYT
-822 FEQVKNAGNVT
+822 FEQVNNGGKAT
-833 VEGGTLTVTDSFTAT
+833 VGGTLTVTDSFTAGDFTVADNGTLVLT
-848 SKAESATVGT
+848 SKAAGLKIADGIATK
-858 FTVENNGTPALTTKA
+858 NSNLT
-873 SGLDIAK
+873 
-880 STSTEAKYTAGAVI
+880 

-908 ANLDAVKKVKDAI
+908 ASLDKVADVKNALV
-921 ASSGNGLIVFG
+921 SSGNGLIVFG
-932 DKVTIKAEEV
+932 DKVTVKADAIK
-942 DKVLMDGK
+942 DVLKDGK
-950 VTATNAEKLAGV
+950 VTATNAAKLAGV

-975 TDPLSGSFGKV
+975 DTALSGSFGKV
-986 ELATNE
+986 ELATGQ
-992 TALEVTSGLKL
+992 TALTVTSSLKL

-1011 VKGQDDKVT
+1011 VETDKKVT
-1020 LKGVSIGENGK
+1020 LQGVNIGEHGK

-1043 IVGSSDKFGALNV
+1043 IAGNGDTFGALNV

-1063 KGAATLQNLTV
+1063 KGAAVLQKLTV

-1085 AEADKVVGTLEVKDN
+1085 AEADKAVGALEVKDY

-1119 LGTLTADKLTATGK
+1119 FGTLTADKLAATGT
-1133 VFVGSDEADVAGKLV
+1133 VCVGSDEEDVAGKLV
-1148 VNELVSGTV
+1148 VNELGSATV
-1157 FADPAW
+1157 FAAPAW
-1163 KDGHILSLNDASQVA
+1163 KDGNILSLNDASQVA

-1191 QGSLVAL
+1191 QGSLVAI
-1198 GTTDLDVAVK
+1198 GTTDLDVAAK
-1208 TVAAAGHAVLGTNE
+1208 AVAAAGHAVLGTNE

-1254 ASGWNTDGFDAA
+1254 ASGWSTAEFKAPAN
-1266 SADAKTGVQVLE
+1266 KTGVQVLE

-1293 ANAVFVKDVTNNG
+1293 AHAVFANAVTNNG

-1313 EFGDKVMFTE
+1313 EFGDKVMFSE
-1323 ADYRQGTTGAITF
+1323 AGYTPDTTGVITF

-1343 AAFKDKVHTIAFD
+1343 AALKDKVHTIAFD

-1418 TSAVASVTMDAI
+1418 TSAIASVTMDAL

>member
-52 AIETDTEIKA
+52 AADADTVINA

-87 SGDKLALKNVTN
+87 SSDKLALKNGTN

-110 TASSKDN
+110 TASNKEN

-129 SGKVTSADHFGAVV
+129 SGKVTSTNHFGAVV
-143 TATTGTLKIDNVT
+143 TATKGTLKIDNVT
-156 FENNKFDEVKTGEQ
+156 FENNKFDEVKTGAEQ
-170 KHNGARGIIRAAGAN
+170 HNGTRGIIRAAGAN

-255 KQGGALQLA
+255 KQGGALQLT

-269 TITNTTFSENAAG
+269 TITNTTFSENATG

-290 TNTQVVAKNVNFE
+290 TGTKVAATNVTFE
-303 GNKAVGDDGHG
+303 GNKAASADGHG
-314 GALFLNGNTASYTQA
+314 GALFVDGQGASYTQA

-347 QDGADLALTNV
+347 QDGAALDLTNV

-370 VDTFNAGDVKFTDT
+370 VDTFNAGNVKFTDT

-395 GALRINGGNVTI
+395 GALRINGGKVTI

-429 AAKNY
+429 AVKKF

-439 FMYLNG
+439 FMYLSNATDT
-445 ASDKATFELAGDLT
+445 ASFELAGDLT
-459 IKDSIVSNHGTI
+459 IKDSIVSNHGII

-481 ADMTGFVGTLN
+481 ADMTGFVGNLN
-492 VNEGKMV
+492 VKEGKMV

-512 VGVNNSSSEAAQL
+512 GAVNGGNSEAA
-525 GATNVTVGQA
+525 TTKVTVGQA
-535 AVTKGNAKPAVK
+535 AVTQGDAKPAVK

-556 ANHAINFVVNEGST
+556 ANHAIDFVVHKGST

-576 AVGTKEYTQRNA
+576 AVGTKEYAQRNA

-610 VTEGITIAA
+610 VTEGITVAA
-619 GTAEKGA
+619 GTANTAA
-626 VLTQIFGNLTAKSL
+626 VLTQTSGNLTAKSL
-640 TVAAAVKDDKKTV
+640 TVAAAVEKDQKV
-653 TAEAGTFAQTAG
+653 TAQAGTFNQTDG
-665 KLTVDT
+665 TLTVDT

-684 VTKADSVN
+684 VTNADSVN
-692 SGNINTYSA
+692 TGAINSYKSKNGSLTIA
-701 QDKKGTLVI
+701 
-710 SGGTFTNDGTM
+710 GGTFTNDGTM
-721 TFDKITVEDG
+721 TFNKITVEDG

-736 GVNLNG
+736 GVNLDG
-742 EASFVA
+742 KASFVV
-748 FTELDLQ
+748 FKTLDLQ
-755 KGSTLNINALNAKST
+755 KGSTLNINALNAKSKD
-770 VDGKEVEKADI
+770 DGKADI
-781 LKFTEGTLNLE
+781 LKFTEGTVNLN

-808 LAQGTTANINGDYT
+808 LAQGTTTNINGDYT
-822 FEQVKNAGNVT
+822 FEQVNNAGTTT
-833 VEGGTLTVTDSFTAT
+833 VGGTLTVTDSFTA
-848 SKAESATVGT
+848 GT
-858 FTVENNGTPALTTKA
+858 FKVDNNGTLVLTTKA
-873 SGLDIAK
+873 AGLKIA
-880 STSTEAKYTAGAVI
+880 EGTATTNSNLT

-908 ANLDAVKKVKDAI
+908 ADLGKVAAVKNALV
-921 ASSGNGLIVFG
+921 SSGNGLIVFG
-932 DKVTIKAEEV
+932 DKVTVKAEEV
-942 DKVLMDGK
+942 DKVLQDGK
-950 VTATNAEKLAGV
+950 VEFSKVESLAGV
-962 ELEQFKDATVTGV
+962 ELVQFKDATVTGV
-975 TDPLSGSFGKV
+975 NDALSGSFGKV
-986 ELATNE
+986 ELAAGQD
-992 TALEVTSGLKL
+992 ALTVEFGLKL
-1003 NGTGDLVT
+1003 NGTGDLVSG
-1011 VKGQDDKVT
+1011 KGQGDKVT
-1020 LKGVSIGENGK
+1020 LKGVNINQNGK

-1043 IVGSSDKFGALNV
+1043 IAGENGALNV

-1063 KGAATLQNLTV
+1063 KGAATVKDLTV

-1085 AEADKVVGTLEVKDN
+1085 AEAEEAVGKLDVKGD

-1119 LGTLTADKLTATGK
+1119 LGTLTADKLAATGT
-1133 VFVGSDEADVAGKLV
+1133 VCVGSDEEDVAGKLV
-1148 VNELVSGTV
+1148 VNELGSATV
-1157 FADPAW
+1157 FAAPAW
-1163 KDGHILSLNDASQVA
+1163 KDGNILSLNDASQVA

-1243 TSYKTIAGNVI
+1243 TSYKTIDGNVI
-1254 ASGWNTDGFDAA
+1254 ASGWSTAEFNKDAA
-1266 SADAKTGVQVLE
+1266 NRTGVQVLE

-1293 ANAVFVKDVTNNG
+1293 AHAVFVKDVINNG

-1313 EFGDKVMFTE
+1313 EFGDKVMFTG
-1323 ADYRQGTTGAITF
+1323 ADYTQGTTGAITF

>member
-52 AIETDTEIKA
+52 AADTDTEINA

-74 EKQTDVASSLIGT
+74 EQQAGVTGSLIGT
-87 SGDKLALKNVTN
+87 SNGKLALKNVTN

-110 TASSKDN
+110 TASSKDS

-129 SGKVTSADHFGAVV
+129 SGKVTSEKHFGAVV

-156 FENNKFDEVKTGEQ
+156 FENNKFDEVKTGDNQ
-170 KHNGARGIIRAAGAN
+170 HNGTRGIIRAAGAN

-203 INVWSNGENTVKITD
+203 INVWSDGKNTVKIAD

-235 TGSKVKTTIAD
+235 TGSQVKTTIAD
-246 STFSKNTSG
+246 ATFSKNTSG
-255 KQGGALQLA
+255 KLGGALQLSS
-264 GAGET
+264 AGET

-290 TNTQVVAKNVNFE
+290 TNTKVVAENVTFE
-303 GNKAVGDDGHG
+303 GNKAASADGHG
-314 GALFLNGNTASYTQA
+314 GALFVDGQGASYTQA

-347 QDGADLALTNV
+347 QNKANLALKNV

-370 VDTFNAGDVKFTDT
+370 VDTFKAGNVTFTDT

-429 AAKNY
+429 AVKKY

-439 FMYLNG
+439 FMYLSN
-445 ASDKATFELAGDLT
+445 ASATFALAGDLT

-481 ADMTGFVGTLN
+481 ADMTGFVGNLN
-492 VNEGKMV
+492 VKEGKMV

-512 VGVNNSSSEAAQL
+512 IGVNKGTS
-525 GATNVTVGQA
+525 GAVELDPTTVTVGQQDS
-535 AVTKGNAKPAVK
+535 K

-556 ANHAINFVVNEGST
+556 ANHAINFVVNKGST

-576 AVGTKEYTQRNA
+576 AVGTKEYAQRTEA
-588 EKDATP
+588 KADP
-594 AKATYVGA
+594 AKTTYVGA

-610 VTEGITIAA
+610 VTEGVTVAA
-619 GTAEKGA
+619 GTADKGA
-626 VLTQIFGNLTAKSL
+626 VLTQKSGNLTAKSL
-640 TVAAAVKDDKKTV
+640 TVAAEVKKDKSNV
-653 TAEAGTFAQTAG
+653 TTAQAGTFTQEAGT
-665 KLTVDT
+665 LTVDT

-679 VNGTV
+679 VKGTV
-684 VTKADSVN
+684 VTNADSVN
-692 SGNINTYSA
+692 TGAINSYESKTGSLTIA
-701 QDKKGTLVI
+701 
-710 SGGTFTNDGTM
+710 GGTFTNDGKM
-721 TFDKITVEDG
+721 TFKKITVEDG

-736 GVNLNG
+736 GVNLDG
-742 EASFVA
+742 KASFVV
-748 FTELDLQ
+748 FETLDLQ
-755 KGSTLNINALNAKST
+755 KGSTLNINALNAKSKD
-770 VDGKEVEKADI
+770 DGKADI
-781 LKFTEGTLNLE
+781 LKFTEGTVNLN

-808 LAQGTTANINGDYT
+808 LAQGTTTNINGDYT
-822 FEQVKNAGNVT
+822 FEQVNNAGTTT
-833 VEGGTLTVTDSFTAT
+833 VGGTLTVTDSFTAG
-848 SKAESATVGT
+848 K
-858 FTVENNGTPALTTKA
+858 FTVENNGTLVLTSKA
-873 SGLDIAK
+873 AGLKIA
-880 STSTEAKYTAGAVI
+880 EGTATTNSNLT

-908 ANLDAVKKVKDAI
+908 ARLEQVADVKNAI
-921 ASSGNGLIVFG
+921 APSGNGLIVFG
-932 DKVTIKAEEV
+932 DKVTVKADAIK
-942 DKVLMDGK
+942 DVLVDGK
-950 VTATNAEKLAGV
+950 VTATNVATLAGV
-962 ELEQFKDATVTGV
+962 ELEQFKDATVTEV
-975 TDPLSGSFGKV
+975 NSALSGSFGKV
-986 ELATNE
+986 ELAAGQP
-992 TALEVTSGLKL
+992 ALTVKYGLKL

-1011 VKGQDDKVT
+1011 VKEDKTVT
-1020 LKGVSIGENGK
+1020 LKGVNIVQNGK

-1043 IVGSSDKFGALNV
+1043 IAGENGALNV

-1063 KGAATLQNLTV
+1063 KGNATVQNLTV

-1085 AEADKVVGTLEVKDN
+1085 DEADKAVGALDVNGD

-1107 TAGEVNL
+1107 TAGEV
-1114 KDADV
+1114 KFKKAKV
-1119 LGTLTADKLTATGK
+1119 LGTLTADNLEATET
-1133 VFVGSDEADVAGKLV
+1133 VFVGSDEEDVAGKLV

-1178 VGTAAAGSTVVAG
+1178 VGTAAEGSTVVAG

-1254 ASGWNTDGFDAA
+1254 ASGWSTAEFNKDAA
-1266 SADAKTGVQVLE
+1266 NRTGVQVLE

-1293 ANAVFVKDVTNNG
+1293 AHAVFVKDVINNG

-1313 EFGDKVMFTE
+1313 EFGDKVMFTK
-1323 ADYRQGTTGAITF
+1323 ADYKQGTTGAITF

-1520 GFSVYGA
+1520 GFSFYGA

>member
-52 AIETDTEIKA
+52 AADTDTVINA

-74 EKQTDVASSLIGT
+74 EQQTDVASSLIGT

-110 TASSKDN
+110 TASSKEN

-129 SGKVTSADHFGAVV
+129 SGKVTRENHFGAVV

-235 TGSKVKTTIAD
+235 TGSQVKTTIAD
-246 STFSKNTSG
+246 ATFSKNTSG
-255 KQGGALQLA
+255 KQGGALQLTD
-264 GAGET
+264 AGET

-290 TNTQVVAKNVNFE
+290 TGTKVAATNVTFE
-303 GNKAVGDDGHG
+303 GNKAAGADGHG
-314 GALFLNGNTASYTQA
+314 GALFVDGQGASYTQA

-347 QDGADLALTNV
+347 QNKANLALKNV

-370 VDTFNAGDVKFTDT
+370 VDTFNAGNVTFTDT

-416 YEGNK
+416 YEGNR
-421 AGTNAEEA
+421 AGTNAEA

-445 ASDKATFELAGDLT
+445 ASDRAAFELAGDLT

-481 ADMTGFVGTLN
+481 ADMTGFVGKLDVT
-492 VNEGKMV
+492 EGKMV

-512 VGVNNSSSEAAQL
+512 IGVNKGTS
-525 GATNVTVGQA
+525 GAVELDPTTVTVGQ
-535 AVTKGNAKPAVK
+535 KDSK

-556 ANHAINFVVNEGST
+556 ANHAINFVVNKGST

-576 AVGTKEYTQRNA
+576 AVGTKEYAQRTEA
-588 EKDATP
+588 KADP
-594 AKATYVGA
+594 AKTTYVGA

-610 VTEGITIAA
+610 VTEGVTVAA
-619 GTAEKGA
+619 GTADKGA
-626 VLTQIFGNLTAKSL
+626 VLTQKSGNLTAKSL
-640 TVAAAVKDDKKTV
+640 TVAAEVKKDKSNV
-653 TAEAGTFAQTAG
+653 TTAQAGTFTQEAGT
-665 KLTVDT
+665 LTVDT

-679 VNGTV
+679 VKGTV
-684 VTKADSVN
+684 VTNADSVN
-692 SGNINTYSA
+692 TGAINSYESKTGSLTIA
-701 QDKKGTLVI
+701 
-710 SGGTFTNDGTM
+710 GGTFTNDGKM
-721 TFDKITVEDG
+721 TFKKITVEDG

-736 GVNLNG
+736 GVNLDG
-742 EASFVA
+742 KASFVV
-748 FTELDLQ
+748 FETLDLQ
-755 KGSTLNINALNAKST
+755 KGSTLNINALNAKSKD
-770 VDGKEVEKADI
+770 DGKADI
-781 LKFTEGTLNLE
+781 LKFTEGTVNLN

-808 LAQGTTANINGDYT
+808 LAQGTTTNINGDYT
-822 FEQVKNAGNVT
+822 FEQVNNAGTTT
-833 VEGGTLTVTDSFTAT
+833 VGGTLTVTDSFTAG
-848 SKAESATVGT
+848 K
-858 FTVENNGTPALTTKA
+858 FTVENNGTLVLTSKA
-873 SGLDIAK
+873 AGLKI
-880 STSTEAKYTAGAVI
+880 TEGAATTNSNLT

-908 ANLDAVKKVKDAI
+908 ADLDKVAAVKNAI
-921 ASSGNGLIVFG
+921 ARSGNGLIVFG

-942 DKVLMDGK
+942 NKVLKDGK
-950 VTATNAEKLAGV
+950 VKADDVASLAGV

-975 TDPLSGSFGKV
+975 ATALSGSFGKV
-986 ELATNE
+986 ELADKQD
-992 TALEVTSGLKL
+992 ALKVTSGLKL
-1003 NGTGDLVT
+1003 NGTGDLVSG
-1011 VKGQDDKVT
+1011 KGQGDKVT
-1020 LKGVSIGENGK
+1020 LQGVNIGENGK

-1043 IVGSSDKFGALNV
+1043 IAGNEGKFGALNV

-1063 KGAATLQNLTV
+1063 KGDAVLQNLTV

-1085 AEADKVVGTLEVKDN
+1085 AEADKAVGALEVKDY

-1107 TAGEVNL
+1107 TAG
-1114 KDADV
+1114 
-1119 LGTLTADKLTATGK
+1119 KLTANGN

-1191 QGSLVAL
+1191 QGSLVAI
-1198 GTTDLDVAVK
+1198 GTTDLDVAAK
-1208 TVAAAGHAVLGTNE
+1208 AVAAAGHAVLGTNE

-1254 ASGWNTDGFDAA
+1254 ASGWNTDKFNDA
-1266 SADAKTGVQVLE
+1266 SVDAKTGVQVLE
-1278 NNLMVVDMNTIDKTG
+1278 NNLMVVDMNTIDTTG
-1293 ANAVFVKDVTNNG
+1293 AHAVFANAVTNNG

-1313 EFGDKVMFTE
+1313 EFGDKVMFSK
-1323 ADYRQGTTGAITF
+1323 DGYKPGTTGAITF

-1343 AAFKDKVHTIAFD
+1343 AAYKDKVHTIAFD

-1520 GFSVYGA
+1520 GFSFYGA

>member
-52 AIETDTEIKA
+52 ATETDTEIKA

-74 EKQTDVASSLIGT
+74 ETQDNVASSLIGT
-87 SGDKLALKNVTN
+87 SGDKLVLKNVTN
-99 KDMYA
+99 KGMYA

-129 SGKVTSADHFGAVV
+129 SGKVTSTDHFGAVV

-156 FENNKFDEVKTGEQ
+156 FENNKFDEVNTGDKQ
-170 KHNGARGIIRAAGAN
+170 HNGTRGIIRAAGAN

-235 TGSKVKTTIAD
+235 TGSQVKTTIAD
-246 STFSKNTSG
+246 ATFSKNTSG

-290 TNTQVVAKNVNFE
+290 TGTKVAATNVTFE
-303 GNKAVGDDGHG
+303 GNKAASADGLG
-314 GALFLNGNTASYTQA
+314 GALFVDGQGASYTQV

-347 QDGADLALTNV
+347 QDGADLALNNV

-370 VDTFNAGDVKFTDT
+370 VDTFNAGNVTFTDT

-407 AVTEGKSLV
+407 TVTEGKSLV

-429 AAKNY
+429 AVKKY

-439 FMYLNG
+439 FMYLSN
-445 ASDKATFELAGDLT
+445 ASATFALAGDLT

-481 ADMTGFVGTLN
+481 ADMTGFVGNLN
-492 VNEGKMV
+492 VQEGKMV
-499 IEGGIAEYDIAAQ
+499 IEGGIAEYDIDAQ
-512 VGVNNSSSEAAQL
+512 IGVNKGSNDAVALAA
-525 GATNVTVGQA
+525 TTVTVGQ
-535 AVTKGNAKPAVK
+535 KDSK

-556 ANHAINFVVNEGST
+556 ANHAIDFVVNEGST

-576 AVGTKEYTQRNA
+576 AVGTKEYTQRTA
-588 EKDATP
+588 AKAATP
-594 AKATYVGA
+594 AKATYVGV

-610 VTEGITIAA
+610 VTEGVTVAA
-619 GTAEKGA
+619 GTADKA
-626 VLTQIFGNLTAKSL
+626 AALTQTSGNLTAKSL
-640 TVAAAVKDDKKTV
+640 TVAAAVKGEKDAV
-653 TAEAGTFAQTAG
+653 TAKAGTFSQEADGT
-665 KLTVDT
+665 LTVDT

-679 VNGTV
+679 VKGTV
-684 VTKADSVN
+684 VTNADSVN
-692 SGNINTYSA
+692 TGNINSPKSKTGS
-701 QDKKGTLVI
+701 LNI

-736 GVNLNG
+736 GVNLDG
-742 EASFVA
+742 KASFVV
-748 FTELDLQ
+748 FRELELQ
-755 KGSTLNINALNAKST
+755 KGSTLNINALNAKSQT
-770 VDGKEVEKADI
+770 DGKNDI
-781 LKFTEGTLNLE
+781 LQFTEGTVNLN

-803 TGKVE
+803 TGKVA
-808 LAQGTTANINGDYT
+808 LDAGATANIDGDYT
-822 FEQVKNAGNVT
+822 FEQVNNGGKAT
-833 VEGGTLTVTDSFTAT
+833 VGGTLTVTDSFTA
-848 SKAESATVGT
+848 GD
-858 FTVENNGTPALTTKA
+858 FTVENNGTLVLTSKA
-873 SGLDIAK
+873 AGLKIA
-880 STSTEAKYTAGAVI
+880 EGTATNNAHLI
-894 NNGTIT
+894 NDGTIT

-908 ANLDAVKKVKDAI
+908 ASLDKVAAVKDAI
-921 ASSGNGLIVFG
+921 APSGNGLIVFG
-932 DKVTIKAEEV
+932 DKVTVKADAIK
-942 DKVLMDGK
+942 DVLQDGK
-950 VTATNAEKLAGV
+950 VTATNAAKLAGV

-975 TDPLSGSFGKV
+975 ATALSGSFGKV
-986 ELATNE
+986 ELAAGQ
-992 TALEVTSGLKL
+992 TALTVESGLKL

-1011 VKGQDDKVT
+1011 VKEDKTVT
-1020 LKGVSIGENGK
+1020 LKGVNIGQNGK

-1043 IVGSSDKFGALNV
+1043 IAGNGALNV

-1063 KGAATLQNLTV
+1063 KGNATVENLTV

-1085 AEADKVVGTLEVKDN
+1085 AEAKAVGALEVKN
-1100 ALVLGTL
+1100 HALVLGTL

-1119 LGTLTADKLTATGK
+1119 LGTLTADKLTANGN
-1133 VFVGSDEADVAGKLV
+1133 VFVGSDEEDVAGKLV

-1178 VGTAAAGSTVVAG
+1178 IGSIGANSTVVAG

-1254 ASGWNTDGFDAA
+1254 ASGWSTAEFEDAA
-1266 SADAKTGVQVLE
+1266 NKTGVQVLE

-1293 ANAVFVKDVTNNG
+1293 AHAVFANAVTNNG

-1313 EFGDKVMFTE
+1313 EFGDKVMFSE
-1323 ADYRQGTTGAITF
+1323 AGYTQGTIGAITF

-1396 SGNGLDREEVIAIGN
+1396 FGNGLDREEVIAIGN

-1520 GFSVYGA
+1520 GFSFYGA

>member
-52 AIETDTEIKA
+52 ATETDTEIKT
-62 TDTALKATFTKA
+62 TDTTLKATFTKA
-74 EKQTDVASSLIGT
+74 ETQADVTGSLIGT
-87 SGDKLALKNVTN
+87 SETKLVLKNVTN
-99 KDMYA
+99 NGMYA

-110 TASSKDN
+110 TASSKDD

-129 SGKVTSADHFGAVV
+129 SGKVTSGNHFGAVI

-156 FENNKFDEVKTGEQ
+156 FENNKFDEVKTGDKGKQ
-170 KHNGARGIIRAAGAN
+170 HNGTRGIIRAAGAN
-185 LEVAKSTFAG
+185 LDVANSTFAG

-203 INVWSNGENTVKITD
+203 INVWSDGENTVKIAD

-235 TGSKVKTTIAD
+235 TGSQVKTTIAD

-255 KQGGALQLA
+255 KLGGALQLA

-370 VDTFNAGDVKFTDT
+370 VDTWNAGNVKFTDT
-384 TFTNNQAGGWG
+384 IFTNNQAGGWG

-429 AAKNY
+429 AVKKF

-439 FMYLNG
+439 FMYLSNATDT
-445 ASDKATFELAGDLT
+445 ASFELAGDLT

-481 ADMTGFVGTLN
+481 ADMTGFVGKLD
-492 VNEGKMV
+492 VKEGKMV

-512 VGVNNSSSEAAQL
+512 IDVNNGSNDAVELAA
-525 GATNVTVGQA
+525 TTVTVGQA
-535 AVTKGNAKPAVK
+535 DKSAVK

-610 VTEGITIAA
+610 VTEGITVAA
-619 GTAEKGA
+619 GTAGKAA
-626 VLTQIFGNLTAKSL
+626 VLTQTSSNLTAKSL
-640 TVAAAVKDDKKTV
+640 AVAAEVKNDKKEV
-653 TAEAGTFAQTAG
+653 TAKAGMFAQTTG
-665 KLTVDT
+665 STLTVDT

-679 VNGTV
+679 VGGTV

-692 SGNINTYSA
+692 TGAINSYESKTGSLTIA
-701 QDKKGTLVI
+701 
-710 SGGTFTNDGTM
+710 GGTFTNDGTM
-721 TFDKITVEDG
+721 TFNKITVEDG

-736 GVNLNG
+736 GVNLDG
-742 EASFVA
+742 KASFVV
-748 FTELDLQ
+748 FETLDLQ
-755 KGSTLNINALNAKST
+755 KGSTLNINALNAKSK
-770 VDGKEVEKADI
+770 VDGKEVDT
-781 LKFTEGTLNLE
+781 LKFTEGTVNLN

-808 LAQGTTANINGDYT
+808 LAAGAAANINGDYT
-822 FEQVKNAGNVT
+822 FEQVNNGGTAT
-833 VEGGTLTVTDSFTAT
+833 VGGTLTVTDSF
-848 SKAESATVGT
+848 KAGT
-858 FTVENNGTPALTTKA
+858 FTVENNGTLALTTKA
-873 SGLDIAK
+873 AGLKIDKGTVAEGIAV
-880 STSTEAKYTAGAVI
+880 T

-908 ANLDAVKKVKDAI
+908 ATLKDVQTVKEKL

-932 DKVTIKAEEV
+932 DKVTVKADAIK
-942 DKVLMDGK
+942 DVLKDGK
-950 VTATNAEKLAGV
+950 VKASDVANLAGV

-975 TDPLSGSFGKV
+975 DAALSGSFGMV
-986 ELATNE
+986 ELADNQ
-992 TALEVTSGLKL
+992 TALKVTSGLKL

-1011 VKGQDDKVT
+1011 GKGQGDKVT
-1020 LKGVSIGENGK
+1020 LQGVNIDRNAK

-1043 IVGSSDKFGALNV
+1043 IAGENGALNV

-1063 KGAATLQNLTV
+1063 KGAATVKDLTV

-1085 AEADKVVGTLEVKDN
+1085 AETATAVGDLEVKDY

-1107 TAGEVNL
+1107 TAGKVTLGE
-1114 KDADV
+1114 ADV
-1119 LGTLTADKLTATGK
+1119 FGTLTADKLDATD
-1133 VFVGSDEADVAGKLV
+1133 VVLVGSDEEDVAGKLV
-1148 VNELVSGTV
+1148 VNELASGTV

-1254 ASGWNTDGFDAA
+1254 ASGWSTAEFEAA
-1266 SADAKTGVQVLE
+1266 ANKTGVQVLE

-1293 ANAVFVKDVTNNG
+1293 AHAVFANAVTNNG

-1313 EFGDKVMFTE
+1313 EFGDKVMFSDGGYT
-1323 ADYRQGTTGAITF
+1323 QGTTGAITF

-1343 AAFKDKVHTIAFD
+1343 AARKDNVHTIAFD

-1418 TSAVASVTMDAI
+1418 TSAVASVTMDAL

-1481 LGVDSVVDG
+1481 LGVDSVVSG

-1651 LGINGVAATSALSTQ
+1651 LGINGVATTSALSTQ

>member
-52 AIETDTEIKA
+52 ATETDTEIKA

-110 TASSKDN
+110 TASNKDN

-129 SGKVTSADHFGAVV
+129 SGKVTSLDHFGAVV

-156 FENNKFDEVKTGEQ
+156 FENNKFDEVKTGDNQ
-170 KHNGARGIIRAAGAN
+170 HNGTRGIIRAAGAN

-203 INVWSNGENTVKITD
+203 INVWSNGKNTVKITD

-235 TGSKVKTTIAD
+235 TGSQVKTTIAD
-246 STFSKNTSG
+246 ATFSKNTSG

-290 TNTQVVAKNVNFE
+290 TNTQVVAENVTFE
-303 GNKAVGDDGHG
+303 GNKAASADGHG
-314 GALFLNGNTASYTQA
+314 GALFVDGQGASYTQA

-347 QDGADLALTNV
+347 QDGADLALKNV

-370 VDTFNAGDVKFTDT
+370 VDTFNAGDVTFTDT

-429 AAKNY
+429 AVKKY

-439 FMYLNG
+439 FMYLSN
-445 ASDKATFELAGDLT
+445 ASDKATFALSGDLT
-459 IKDSIVSNHGTI
+459 IKDSIVSNQGTI

-481 ADMTGFVGTLN
+481 ADMTGFVGNLN
-492 VNEGKMV
+492 VQKGKMV

-512 VGVNNSSSEAAQL
+512 IGVNNGSNDAVVGL
-525 GATNVTVGQA
+525 TATTVTVGQA
-535 AVTKGNAKPAVK
+535 AVTEGNAKPAVK

-556 ANHAINFVVNEGST
+556 ANHAIDFVVNEGST

-588 EKDATP
+588 AKDVTP
-594 AKATYVGA
+594 AKVTYVGA

-610 VTEGITIAA
+610 VTEGVTVAA
-619 GTAEKGA
+619 GTANKAA
-626 VLTQIFGNLTAKSL
+626 VLTQTSGNLTAKSL
-640 TVAAAVKDDKKTV
+640 TVAAAVEKDQKV
-653 TAEAGTFAQTAG
+653 TAKAGTFSQEADGT
-665 KLTVDT
+665 LTVDT

-679 VNGTV
+679 VKGTV
-684 VTKADSVN
+684 VTNADSVN
-692 SGNINTYSA
+692 TGAINSYESKTGSLTIA
-701 QDKKGTLVI
+701 
-710 SGGTFTNDGTM
+710 GGTFTNDGTM
-721 TFDKITVEDG
+721 TFDKITVADG

-736 GVNLNG
+736 GINLDG
-742 EASFVA
+742 TASFVV
-748 FTELDLQ
+748 FQELDLQ
-755 KGSTLNINALNAKST
+755 KGSTLNINALNAKSQ

-781 LKFTEGTLNLE
+781 LKFTEGTVKLN

-808 LAQGTTANINGDYT
+808 LAAGATANINGDYT
-822 FEQVKNAGNVT
+822 FEQVNNGGEAT
-833 VEGGTLTVTDSFTAT
+833 VGGTLTVTDSFTAGKFTVADNGTLVLT
-848 SKAESATVGT
+848 SKAAGLKIAEGTAT
-858 FTVENNGTPALTTKA
+858 NNDHL
-873 SGLDIAK
+873 
-880 STSTEAKYTAGAVI
+880 I
-894 NNGTIT
+894 NDGTIT

-908 ANLDAVKKVKDAI
+908 ADLNKVADVKNAI
-921 ASSGNGLIVFG
+921 AHSGNGLIVFG

-942 DKVLMDGK
+942 NKVLKDGK
-950 VTATNAEKLAGV
+950 VKASDVADLAGV
-962 ELEQFKDATVTGV
+962 ELEQFKNATVTSV

-986 ELATNE
+986 ELADKQDV
-992 TALEVTSGLKL
+992 LEVTSGLKL

-1011 VKGQDDKVT
+1011 VKGQDNKVT
-1020 LKGVSIGENGK
+1020 LKGVNIDENGK

-1043 IVGSSDKFGALNV
+1043 IAGNGALNV

-1085 AEADKVVGTLEVKDN
+1085 AEAEEAVGKLDVQGN
-1100 ALVLGTL
+1100 AFVLGTL
-1107 TAGEVNL
+1107 TAGEV
-1114 KDADV
+1114 KFKKA
-1119 LGTLTADKLTATGK
+1119 
-1133 VFVGSDEADVAGKLV
+1133 E
-1148 VNELVSGTV
+1148 
-1157 FADPAW
+1157 
-1163 KDGHILSLNDASQVA
+1163 
-1178 VGTAAAGSTVVAG
+1178 
-1191 QGSLVAL
+1191 
-1198 GTTDLDVAVK
+1198 
-1208 TVAAAGHAVLGTNE
+1208 VLGTNE

-1254 ASGWNTDGFDAA
+1254 ASGWSKAKFEAA
-1266 SADAKTGVQVLE
+1266 DNKTGVQVLE

-1293 ANAVFVKDVTNNG
+1293 AHAVFANAVTNNG

-1313 EFGDKVMFTE
+1313 EFGDKVMFSK
-1323 ADYRQGTTGAITF
+1323 DGYKQGTTGAITF

-1520 GFSVYGA
+1520 GFSFYGA

>member
-52 AIETDTEIKA
+52 ATETDTEIKA

-74 EKQTDVASSLIGT
+74 ETQDNVASSLIGT
-87 SGDKLALKNVTN
+87 SGDKLVLKNVTN
-99 KDMYA
+99 KGMYA

-129 SGKVTSADHFGAVV
+129 SGKVTSTDHFGAVV

-156 FENNKFDEVKTGEQ
+156 FENNKFDEVNTGDKQ
-170 KHNGARGIIRAAGAN
+170 HNGTRGIIRAAGAN

-235 TGSKVKTTIAD
+235 TGSQVKTTIAD
-246 STFSKNTSG
+246 ATFSKNTSG

-290 TNTQVVAKNVNFE
+290 TGTKVAATNVTFE
-303 GNKAVGDDGHG
+303 GNKAASADGHG
-314 GALFLNGNTASYTQA
+314 GALFVDGQGASYTQV

-347 QDGADLALTNV
+347 QNGAHLDLTNV

-370 VDTFNAGDVKFTDT
+370 VDTFKAGDVKFTDT
-384 TFTNNQAGGWG
+384 TFTNNQTGGWG

-407 AVTEGKSLV
+407 VVTEGKSLV

-429 AAKNY
+429 AVKKY

-439 FMYLNG
+439 FMYLSN
-445 ASDKATFELAGDLT
+445 ASDKATFALAGDLT

-471 EKTGKGTLTT
+471 EKTDKGTLTT
-481 ADMTGFVGTLN
+481 ADMTGFVGNLN
-492 VNEGKMV
+492 VKEGKMV

-512 VGVNNSSSEAAQL
+512 GAVNGANSGAAGGL
-525 GATNVTVGQA
+525 AATTVTVGQA
-535 AVTKGNAKPAVK
+535 AGAKPAVK

-556 ANHAINFVVNEGST
+556 ANHAIDFVVNEGST

-576 AVGTKEYTQRNA
+576 AVGTKEYTQRTA
-588 EKDATP
+588 AKAATP

-610 VTEGITIAA
+610 VTEGITVAA
-619 GTAEKGA
+619 GTAEQAA
-626 VLTQIFGNLTAKSL
+626 VLTQTSGNLTAKSL
-640 TVAAAVKDDKKTV
+640 TVAAAVKGEKDAV
-653 TAEAGTFAQTAG
+653 TAQAGTFTQEAGT
-665 KLTVDT
+665 LTVDT

-679 VNGTV
+679 VKGTV
-684 VTKADSVN
+684 VTNADSVN
-692 SGNINTYSA
+692 TGAINSSESKNGSLTIA
-701 QDKKGTLVI
+701 
-710 SGGTFTNDGTM
+710 GGTFTNDGKM
-721 TFDKITVEDG
+721 TFKKITVEDG

-736 GVNLNG
+736 GVNLDG
-742 EASFVA
+742 KASFVV
-748 FTELDLQ
+748 FETLDLQ
-755 KGSTLNINALNAKST
+755 KGSTLNINALNAKSKD
-770 VDGKEVEKADI
+770 DGKADI
-781 LKFTEGTLNLE
+781 LKFTEGTVNLY

-808 LAQGTTANINGDYT
+808 LAQGTTTNINGDYT
-822 FEQVKNAGNVT
+822 FEQVNNAGTTT
-833 VEGGTLTVTDSFTAT
+833 VGGTLTVTDSFTAGNFTVGNNGTLVLT
-848 SKAESATVGT
+848 SKAAGLKIAEGTATT
-858 FTVENNGTPALTTKA
+858 NSNLT
-873 SGLDIAK
+873 
-880 STSTEAKYTAGAVI
+880 

-908 ANLDAVKKVKDAI
+908 ADLDKVAAVKKAI
-921 ASSGNGLIVFG
+921 ARSGNGLIVFG

-942 DKVLMDGK
+942 NKVLKDGK
-950 VTATNAEKLAGV
+950 VKASDVANLAGV
-962 ELEQFKDATVTGV
+962 ELEQFKDATVTDV
-975 TDPLSGSFGKV
+975 KAALSGSFGKV
-986 ELATNE
+986 ELADKQD
-992 TALEVTSGLKL
+992 ALEVTSGLKL

-1011 VKGQDDKVT
+1011 VKGKDNKVT
-1020 LKGVSIGENGK
+1020 LKGVNIGENGK

-1043 IVGSSDKFGALNV
+1043 IAGSGALNV

-1063 KGAATLQNLTV
+1063 KGDATVQNLTV
-1074 AADSALVMGKA
+1074 AADSALVMGKV
-1085 AEADKVVGTLEVKDN
+1085 AEADKAVGALEVKEH

-1107 TAGEVNL
+1107 TAGNVTL

-1119 LGTLTADKLTATGK
+1119 LGTLTADKLAATGT
-1133 VFVGSDEADVAGKLV
+1133 VCVGSDEDDAAGKLV
-1148 VNELVSGTV
+1148 VNELGSATV
-1157 FADPAW
+1157 FAAPAW
-1163 KDGHILSLNDASQVA
+1163 KDGNILSLNDASQVA

-1208 TVAAAGHAVLGTNE
+1208 TVAAAGHAVLSTNE

-1237 DEATDT
+1237 NEATDT

-1254 ASGWNTDGFDAA
+1254 ASGWSTAEFKAA
-1266 SADAKTGVQVLE
+1266 ANKTGVQVLE

-1293 ANAVFVKDVTNNG
+1293 AHAVFANAVTNNG

-1313 EFGDKVMFTE
+1313 EFGDKVMFSE
-1323 ADYRQGTTGAITF
+1323 AGYTQGTIGAITF

-1520 GFSVYGA
+1520 GFSFYGA

>member
-1 MNSTFKVVFNKARG
+1 MGCPWNNLPRHR
-15 ALMVVNEVTSSV
+15 NP
-27 QGKGTKTVVAA
+27 
-38 AVAAMIAGVSGSAM
+38 
-52 AIETDTEIKA
+52 DTP
-62 TDTALKATFTKA
+62 
-74 EKQTDVASSLIGT
+74 
-87 SGDKLALKNVTN
+87 
-99 KDMYA
+99 
-104 AGSLDL
+104 
-110 TASSKDN
+110 
-117 VVTLKNGSVSNF
+117 
-129 SGKVTSADHFGAVV
+129 
-143 TATTGTLKIDNVT
+143 
-156 FENNKFDEVKTGEQ
+156 
-170 KHNGARGIIRAAGAN
+170 
-185 LEVAKSTFAG
+185 
-195 NEAVLGGA
+195 
-203 INVWSNGENTVKITD
+203 
-218 STFTGNAT
+218 
-226 KSHGGAVYI
+226 
-235 TGSKVKTTIAD
+235 
-246 STFSKNTSG
+246 
-255 KQGGALQLA
+255 
-264 GAGET
+264 
-269 TITNTTFSENAAG
+269 
-282 TFGGAINA
+282 
-290 TNTQVVAKNVNFE
+290 
-303 GNKAVGDDGHG
+303 
-314 GALFLNGNTASYTQA
+314 
-329 GGKFVGN
+329 
-336 SAKKNGGAIRV
+336 
-347 QDGADLALTNV
+347 LTNV

-370 VDTFNAGDVKFTDT
+370 VDTSNAGDVKFTDT

-416 YEGNK
+416 YEGNR
-421 AGTNAEEA
+421 AGTNAEA

-445 ASDKATFELAGDLT
+445 ASDRAAFELAGDLT

-481 ADMTGFVGTLN
+481 ADMTGFVGKLD
-492 VNEGKMV
+492 VKEGKMV

-512 VGVNNSSSEAAQL
+512 IGVNKGTS
-525 GATNVTVGQA
+525 GAVELDPTTVTVGQDGEPFA
-535 AVTKGNAKPAVK
+535 K

-556 ANHAINFVVNEGST
+556 ANHAINFDVNEGST

-576 AVGTKEYTQRNA
+576 TVGTKEYAQRTEA
-588 EKDATP
+588 KADP

-610 VTEGITIAA
+610 VTEGVTVAA
-619 GTAEKGA
+619 GTADKAA
-626 VLTQIFGNLTAKSL
+626 VLTQTSGNLTAKSL
-640 TVAAAVKDDKKTV
+640 TVAAAVEKDQKV
-653 TAEAGTFAQTAG
+653 TAQAGTFNQTDG
-665 KLTVDT
+665 TLTVDT

-684 VTKADSVN
+684 VTNADSVN
-692 SGNINTYSA
+692 TGAINSYKSKNGSLTIA
-701 QDKKGTLVI
+701 
-710 SGGTFTNDGTM
+710 GGTFTNDGTM

-736 GVNLNG
+736 GLNLDG
-742 EASFVA
+742 EASFVV
-748 FTELDLQ
+748 FKTLDLQ
-755 KGSTLNINALNAKST
+755 KGSTLNINALNAKSK
-770 VDGKEVEKADI
+770 VDGKADI
-781 LKFTEGTLNLE
+781 LKFTEGTVNLY

-803 TGKVE
+803 TGKFE
-808 LAQGTTANINGDYT
+808 LAQGTTTNINGDYT
-822 FEQVKNAGNVT
+822 FEQVNNAGTTT
-833 VEGGTLTVTDSFTAT
+833 VGGTLTVTDSFTAG
-848 SKAESATVGT
+848 K
-858 FTVENNGTPALTTKA
+858 FTVENNGTLVLTSKA
-873 SGLDIAK
+873 AGLKIAVG
-880 STSTEAKYTAGAVI
+880 TATNNNQLI

-908 ANLDAVKKVKDAI
+908 ASLDKVAAVKNAI
-921 ASSGNGLIVFG
+921 APSNNGLIVFG

-942 DKVLMDGK
+942 NKVLKDGK
-950 VTATNAEKLAGV
+950 VKASDVANLAGV

-975 TDPLSGSFGKV
+975 VEALSGSFGKV
-986 ELATNE
+986 ELAAGQ
-992 TALEVTSGLKL
+992 TALTVKSSLKL

-1011 VKGQDDKVT
+1011 VTKDKTVT
-1020 LKGVSIGENGK
+1020 LQGVNIGEYGK

-1043 IVGSSDKFGALNV
+1043 IAGNGGKFGALNV

-1063 KGAATLQNLTV
+1063 KGAAALQNLTV

-1085 AEADKVVGTLEVKDN
+1085 AETATAVGDLEVKDY

-1107 TAGEVNL
+1107 TAGKVTLGE
-1114 KDADV
+1114 ADV
-1119 LGTLTADKLTATGK
+1119 FGTLTADKLDATD
-1133 VFVGSDEADVAGKLV
+1133 VVLVGSDEEDVAGKLV

-1163 KDGHILSLNDASQVA
+1163 KDGLGLSLNDASQVA
-1178 VGTAAAGSTVVAG
+1178 IGSIGANSTVIAG
-1191 QGSLVAL
+1191 QGSLVAI
-1198 GTTDLDVAVK
+1198 GTTDLDVAAK
-1208 TVAAAGHAVLGTNE
+1208 AVAAAGHAVLGPNE
-1222 GQMKSAIY
+1222 GQMRSAIY

-1243 TSYKTIAGNVI
+1243 TSYEKINGNVI
-1254 ASGWNTDGFDAA
+1254 ASGWNEAKFEDAETNNQVPA
-1266 SADAKTGVQVLE
+1266 NVQVLE

-1323 ADYRQGTTGAITF
+1323 ADYTQGTTGAITF

-1343 AAFKDKVHTIAFD
+1343 AALKDKVHTIAFD

-1481 LGVDSVVDG
+1481 LGVDSVVSG